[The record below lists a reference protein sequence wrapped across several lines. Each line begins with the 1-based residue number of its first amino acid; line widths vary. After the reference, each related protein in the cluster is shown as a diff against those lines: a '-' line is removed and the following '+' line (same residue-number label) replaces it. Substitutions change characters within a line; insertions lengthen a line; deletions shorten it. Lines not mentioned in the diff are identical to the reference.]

1 MGGKSGGGQ
10 RTPYEAPNSL
20 SSAQSLRIIDA
31 VSEGVV
37 SGFANGDD
45 APFKSVYFDDTPVQ
59 NSDGSYNF
67 NGVTGYFQRG
77 EQDQSYVPGFDASER
92 TVAVSAAVKQN
103 QPIVRAVTDELVSRL
118 RITVAVERNA
128 QVEDNGDTVPA
139 DTLMRVEL
147 INSNGVQA
155 SNQVRFNEKSSGT
168 YYQDV
173 EFDVVPQVPFNI
185 RVFRISPD
193 SKTDKV
199 SNNTYFSSYVEI
211 VDAKLSYPHTAFAAL
226 SIDSAQF
233 GNQIPRRNYLMKGRL
248 VKVPSNYNPETRQYT
263 GGTWD
268 GSFKTAWTNNPAWV
282 FYDVLT
288 QPRFSTLARR
298 LNVADIDKWS
308 LYQIGKY
315 CDEPVDDGFGGKEP
329 RFVCNAYITDL
340 MQAGEFLN
348 NLASVFTGLPV
359 WNGQQVSVVMDADA
373 DPVAQYT
380 NANVKDGLFNYA
392 GAALKSIH
400 TAVHVQ
406 YIDKYDGYR
415 TKTEY
420 AADNEAIARYGL
432 NIKQITAFGCDSR
445 GQAARFGAWTLQTE
459 LRQQNAVTFEIGRE
473 GLKHL
478 PYDIVQIMDNQYAG
492 AELSGRVAAIS
503 GNVLTLDRP
512 VSDAVGA
519 LVFYSEGGSLKSAKI
534 TAAAGNKVT
543 LEREVP
549 LQAGDTWVL
558 SGKVKPRLYRAIGI
572 KENTDAG
579 TYTVTALLH
588 DPKKYA
594 AVDSF
599 AHFDHEIT
607 TLHNTAPVLTDA
619 AVNTDGGTVVMTW
632 DNLAANGQVLTYDI
646 KIYRNNSLYRHIPD
660 AQTAEIRLENLPN
673 GNYRA
678 EIRGR
683 NARGVLSAPLVKAW
697 SIDYAVTGLR
707 TTPKTLSV
715 AVDWVLPQTVV
726 SELVSELWYSKT
738 NNLQTAAKLASLAY
752 PQNSYTLT
760 GVGVADVY
768 YFWVRIRDI
777 AGNTGEF
784 TAAVQG
790 RADNNP
796 APIVQ
801 QIQGAIGKS
810 ALSRELIDTLNR
822 DMAAAAGLK
831 VSAEAAERAKALQ
844 EEARARTAAIQA
856 ESSARTAE
864 LARKSSEIGTRIAAT
879 EAVNEQQA
887 QQIQTVTSAQGNTA
901 AGLEAEKKARTDGDR
916 AEAQARETLAVR
928 LGNAESGI
936 SALRETVTRQDAARS
951 SEINT
956 LTAKLENVEV
966 GGRNYALS
974 TAAADKVLTV
984 SGNNQT
990 KSVTLDV
997 SSSLDLKQGDALII
1011 ACDLDI
1017 INATSMFGKPYPR
1030 IGVELSVTYSD
1041 NTIGYFSAWYDEAVK
1056 DAPKTLKRR
1065 LVAKHTVAKDVKAV
1079 RGLIVQA
1086 RYQTSDSIKVSG
1098 VKLERGT
1105 VATDW
1110 SPAPEDSNAD
1120 ASALSALSA
1129 ELTAYKAAQ
1138 VETDKA
1144 QTEEIR
1150 AAKAVASGNQAE
1162 ITRLQTAKAE
1172 KDEVATIARNAL
1184 SAEWKRD
1191 ADNAKTA
1198 AVAAAVADAKV
1209 KADAAQAAAE
1219 RAAQAKADAAQA
1231 AAAADAKTKSDAA
1244 KAAAIADAAAKDAQI
1259 KREAAAD
1266 AKAKADKAL
1275 ADAKSYSD
1283 TASAKIDRLA
1293 ETVSRNDAARSSE
1306 INTLTAKLES
1316 VEVGGRNYALSTGTA
1331 GKVLTVSGN
1340 NQTKNVTIDVSSALD
1355 LKQGDSLII
1364 SCDIELVNA
1373 TSPYGKPYPRIGAEF
1388 SVTYADNSVG
1398 YFAAW
1403 YDQAVSGT
1411 TKTLKQRIVAKHTV
1425 AKEVKALRGI
1435 IVQARYQTSDS
1446 IKVSG
1451 VKLERGTVATDWSPA
1466 PEDSNADASA
1476 LSALS
1481 AELTAY
1487 KAAQVETDKAQTEE
1501 IRAAKA
1507 VASGNQAEI
1516 TRLQTAKAEKD
1527 EVATIAR
1534 NALSAEWKRDADNAK
1549 TAAVAAAVADA
1560 KVKADAAQAAAER
1573 AAQAKADAAQAA
1585 AAADAKTKSDAA
1597 KAAAIA
1603 DAAAK
1608 DAQIKREAAADAKA
1622 KADKA
1627 LADAKSYSD
1636 TASAKID
1643 RLAET
1648 VSRNDAA
1655 RSSEINTLTAKL
1667 ESVEVGG
1674 RNYALSTGTAG
1685 KVLTVSG
1692 NNQTKNVTIDVSS
1705 ALDLKQGDSLIISCD
1720 IELVNATSP
1729 YGKPYP
1735 RIGAEFS
1742 VTYADNSVGYF
1753 AAWYDQAVSG
1763 TTKTLKQ
1770 RIVAK
1775 HTVAKEVK
1783 ALRGIIVQA
1792 RYQTSDS
1799 IKVSGVK
1806 LERGTVATDWS
1817 PAPEDSNADTSALTA
1832 LSAKV
1837 QQASS
1842 AVAEIGGKIQSLYTL
1857 KTEAIAGGRR
1867 AVAGVAV
1874 GADGKTGSGEIL
1886 LMADKVAYVDPKDK
1900 TVTPAFVTVIE
1911 NGRAKQALNGDLFA
1925 SGSVLAKHLAANL
1938 TVEAPTLNGATVN
1951 AGLINGGT
1959 IRGARIEAVDLEAA
1973 NIIGDVVAVRTFEL
1987 KQSPLGYQELIC
1999 QIPDSRKARRTVIV
2013 PPVFAVAE
2021 NGAVVSLQLYMD
2033 GVIQREVTI
2042 QSPEKR
2048 IERNEKF
2055 SVWVPGGPP
2064 LYMRTPQDVPLS
2076 FSVPFHL
2083 PKIGSISFQKGI
2095 DGAAHSLHILCRV
2108 GGNFDYSPLGDL
2120 SGIVCL
2126 IV

>member
-415 TKTEY
+415 AKTEY
-420 AADNEAIARYGL
+420 VANNEAIARYGL

-519 LVFYSEGGSLKSAKI
+519 LVFYSEGGSLKSAKV

-543 LEREVP
+543 LERAVP

-697 SIDYAVTGLR
+697 SIDYTVTGLR

-738 NNLQTAAKLASLAY
+738 NNLQTATKLASLAY

-822 DMAAAAGLK
+822 DMAAAAVLK

-1011 ACDLDI
+1011 ACDIDI
-1017 INATSMFGKPYPR
+1017 VNATSMFGKPYPR

-1306 INTLTAKLES
+1306 INTLTAKLEN

-1355 LKQGDSLII
+1355 LKQGDGLII

-1388 SVTYADNSVG
+1388 SVTYADNSIG

-1403 YDQAVSGT
+1403 YDEAVSGT

-1425 AKEVKALRGI
+1425 AKEVKALR
-1435 IVQARYQTSDS
+1435 S
-1446 IKVSG
+1446 
-1451 VKLERGTVATDWSPA
+1451 
-1466 PEDSNADASA
+1466 
-1476 LSALS
+1476 
-1481 AELTAY
+1481 
-1487 KAAQVETDKAQTEE
+1487 
-1501 IRAAKA
+1501 
-1507 VASGNQAEI
+1507 
-1516 TRLQTAKAEKD
+1516 
-1527 EVATIAR
+1527 
-1534 NALSAEWKRDADNAK
+1534 
-1549 TAAVAAAVADA
+1549 
-1560 KVKADAAQAAAER
+1560 
-1573 AAQAKADAAQAA
+1573 
-1585 AAADAKTKSDAA
+1585 
-1597 KAAAIA
+1597 
-1603 DAAAK
+1603 
-1608 DAQIKREAAADAKA
+1608 
-1622 KADKA
+1622 
-1627 LADAKSYSD
+1627 
-1636 TASAKID
+1636 
-1643 RLAET
+1643 
-1648 VSRNDAA
+1648 
-1655 RSSEINTLTAKL
+1655 
-1667 ESVEVGG
+1667 
-1674 RNYALSTGTAG
+1674 
-1685 KVLTVSG
+1685 
-1692 NNQTKNVTIDVSS
+1692 
-1705 ALDLKQGDSLIISCD
+1705 
-1720 IELVNATSP
+1720 
-1729 YGKPYP
+1729 
-1735 RIGAEFS
+1735 
-1742 VTYADNSVGYF
+1742 
-1753 AAWYDQAVSG
+1753 
-1763 TTKTLKQ
+1763 
-1770 RIVAK
+1770 
-1775 HTVAKEVK
+1775 
-1783 ALRGIIVQA
+1783 IIVQA

-1842 AVAEIGGKIQSLYTL
+1842 AVAEIGGKVQSLYTL

-2095 DGAAHSLHILCRV
+2095 DGAAHSLHILCRIS
-2108 GGNFDYSPLGDL
+2108 GNFDYSPLGDL

>member
-77 EQDQSYVPGFDASER
+77 EQDQPYVPGFDASER

-415 TKTEY
+415 AKTEY
-420 AADNEAIARYGL
+420 VADNEAIARYGL

-726 SELVSELWYSKT
+726 SELVSELWYSRT
-738 NNLQTAAKLASLAY
+738 NNLQTAAKLVSLAY

-856 ESSARTAE
+856 ESSARTAAIQAESSARTAE

-901 AGLEAEKKARTDGDR
+901 AGLEAEKKARADGDR

-956 LTAKLENVEV
+956 LTAKLESVEV

-1017 INATSMFGKPYPR
+1017 VNATSTFGKPYPR

-1172 KDEVATIARNAL
+1172 KDEVATIARSAL

-1231 AAAADAKTKSDAA
+1231 AAAADAK
-1244 KAAAIADAAAKDAQI
+1244 
-1259 KREAAAD
+1259 
-1266 AKAKADKAL
+1266 
-1275 ADAKSYSD
+1275 SYSD

-1306 INTLTAKLES
+1306 INTLTAKLEN

-1340 NQTKNVTIDVSSALD
+1340 NQTKNVTIDVSAALD

-1388 SVTYADNSVG
+1388 SVTYADNSIG

-1403 YDQAVSGT
+1403 YDEAISGT

-1425 AKEVKALRGI
+1425 AKEVKALR
-1435 IVQARYQTSDS
+1435 
-1446 IKVSG
+1446 
-1451 VKLERGTVATDWSPA
+1451 
-1466 PEDSNADASA
+1466 N
-1476 LSALS
+1476 
-1481 AELTAY
+1481 
-1487 KAAQVETDKAQTEE
+1487 
-1501 IRAAKA
+1501 
-1507 VASGNQAEI
+1507 
-1516 TRLQTAKAEKD
+1516 
-1527 EVATIAR
+1527 
-1534 NALSAEWKRDADNAK
+1534 
-1549 TAAVAAAVADA
+1549 
-1560 KVKADAAQAAAER
+1560 
-1573 AAQAKADAAQAA
+1573 
-1585 AAADAKTKSDAA
+1585 
-1597 KAAAIA
+1597 
-1603 DAAAK
+1603 
-1608 DAQIKREAAADAKA
+1608 
-1622 KADKA
+1622 
-1627 LADAKSYSD
+1627 
-1636 TASAKID
+1636 
-1643 RLAET
+1643 
-1648 VSRNDAA
+1648 
-1655 RSSEINTLTAKL
+1655 
-1667 ESVEVGG
+1667 
-1674 RNYALSTGTAG
+1674 
-1685 KVLTVSG
+1685 
-1692 NNQTKNVTIDVSS
+1692 
-1705 ALDLKQGDSLIISCD
+1705 
-1720 IELVNATSP
+1720 
-1729 YGKPYP
+1729 
-1735 RIGAEFS
+1735 
-1742 VTYADNSVGYF
+1742 
-1753 AAWYDQAVSG
+1753 
-1763 TTKTLKQ
+1763 
-1770 RIVAK
+1770 
-1775 HTVAKEVK
+1775 
-1783 ALRGIIVQA
+1783 IIVQA

-2095 DGAAHSLHILCRV
+2095 DGAAHSLHILCRIS
-2108 GGNFDYSPLGDL
+2108 GNFDYSPLGDL

>member
-415 TKTEY
+415 AKTEY
-420 AADNEAIARYGL
+420 VADNEAIARYGL

-678 EIRGR
+678 EMRGR

-738 NNLQTAAKLASLAY
+738 NNLQTATKLASLAY

-901 AGLEAEKKARTDGDR
+901 AGLEAEKKARADGDR

-990 KSVTLDV
+990 KSVALDV

-1011 ACDLDI
+1011 ACDIDI
-1017 INATSMFGKPYPR
+1017 VNATSMFGKPYPR

-1065 LVAKHTVAKDVKAV
+1065 LVAKYTVAKDVKAV

-1120 ASALSALSA
+1120 ASALTALSA

-1172 KDEVATIARNAL
+1172 KDEVATIARSAL

-1306 INTLTAKLES
+1306 INTLTAKLEN
-1316 VEVGGRNYALSTGTA
+1316 VEVGGRNYALSTA
-1331 GKVLTVSGN
+1331 AADKVLTVSGN
-1340 NQTKNVTIDVSSALD
+1340 NQTKNVTIDVSSALE

-1373 TSPYGKPYPRIGAEF
+1373 TSPYGKPYPRIGVEL
-1388 SVTYADNSVG
+1388 SVTYSDNTIG
-1398 YFAAW
+1398 YFSAW
-1403 YDQAVSGT
+1403 YDEAVKDAP
-1411 TKTLKQRIVAKHTV
+1411 KTLKRRLVAKHTV
-1425 AKEVKALRGI
+1425 AKDVKAVRG
-1435 IVQARYQTSDS
+1435 
-1446 IKVSG
+1446 
-1451 VKLERGTVATDWSPA
+1451 L
-1466 PEDSNADASA
+1466 
-1476 LSALS
+1476 
-1481 AELTAY
+1481 
-1487 KAAQVETDKAQTEE
+1487 
-1501 IRAAKA
+1501 
-1507 VASGNQAEI
+1507 
-1516 TRLQTAKAEKD
+1516 
-1527 EVATIAR
+1527 
-1534 NALSAEWKRDADNAK
+1534 
-1549 TAAVAAAVADA
+1549 
-1560 KVKADAAQAAAER
+1560 
-1573 AAQAKADAAQAA
+1573 
-1585 AAADAKTKSDAA
+1585 
-1597 KAAAIA
+1597 
-1603 DAAAK
+1603 
-1608 DAQIKREAAADAKA
+1608 
-1622 KADKA
+1622 
-1627 LADAKSYSD
+1627 
-1636 TASAKID
+1636 
-1643 RLAET
+1643 
-1648 VSRNDAA
+1648 
-1655 RSSEINTLTAKL
+1655 
-1667 ESVEVGG
+1667 
-1674 RNYALSTGTAG
+1674 
-1685 KVLTVSG
+1685 
-1692 NNQTKNVTIDVSS
+1692 
-1705 ALDLKQGDSLIISCD
+1705 
-1720 IELVNATSP
+1720 
-1729 YGKPYP
+1729 
-1735 RIGAEFS
+1735 
-1742 VTYADNSVGYF
+1742 
-1753 AAWYDQAVSG
+1753 
-1763 TTKTLKQ
+1763 
-1770 RIVAK
+1770 
-1775 HTVAKEVK
+1775 
-1783 ALRGIIVQA
+1783 IVQA

-2095 DGAAHSLHILCRV
+2095 DGAAHSLHILCRIS
-2108 GGNFDYSPLGDL
+2108 GNFDYSPLGDL

>member
-59 NSDGSYNF
+59 NLDGSYNF

-415 TKTEY
+415 AKTEY
-420 AADNEAIARYGL
+420 VADNEAIARYGL

-678 EIRGR
+678 EMRGR

-738 NNLQTAAKLASLAY
+738 NNLQTATKLASLAY

-1011 ACDLDI
+1011 ACDIDI
-1017 INATSMFGKPYPR
+1017 VNATSMFGKPYPR

-1065 LVAKHTVAKDVKAV
+1065 LVAKHTVAKEVKAL
-1079 RGLIVQA
+1079 RGIIVQA

-1172 KDEVATIARNAL
+1172 KDEVATIARSAL

-1306 INTLTAKLES
+1306 INTLTAKLEN

-1373 TSPYGKPYPRIGAEF
+1373 TSPYGKPYPRIGVEF
-1388 SVTYADNSVG
+1388 SVTYADNSIG

-1403 YDQAVSGT
+1403 Y
-1411 TKTLKQRIVAKHTV
+1411 
-1425 AKEVKALRGI
+1425 
-1435 IVQARYQTSDS
+1435 
-1446 IKVSG
+1446 
-1451 VKLERGTVATDWSPA
+1451 
-1466 PEDSNADASA
+1466 
-1476 LSALS
+1476 
-1481 AELTAY
+1481 
-1487 KAAQVETDKAQTEE
+1487 EE
-1501 IRAAKA
+1501 
-1507 VASGNQAEI
+1507 
-1516 TRLQTAKAEKD
+1516 
-1527 EVATIAR
+1527 
-1534 NALSAEWKRDADNAK
+1534 
-1549 TAAVAAAVADA
+1549 
-1560 KVKADAAQAAAER
+1560 
-1573 AAQAKADAAQAA
+1573 
-1585 AAADAKTKSDAA
+1585 
-1597 KAAAIA
+1597 
-1603 DAAAK
+1603 
-1608 DAQIKREAAADAKA
+1608 
-1622 KADKA
+1622 
-1627 LADAKSYSD
+1627 
-1636 TASAKID
+1636 
-1643 RLAET
+1643 
-1648 VSRNDAA
+1648 
-1655 RSSEINTLTAKL
+1655 
-1667 ESVEVGG
+1667 
-1674 RNYALSTGTAG
+1674 
-1685 KVLTVSG
+1685 
-1692 NNQTKNVTIDVSS
+1692 
-1705 ALDLKQGDSLIISCD
+1705 
-1720 IELVNATSP
+1720 
-1729 YGKPYP
+1729 
-1735 RIGAEFS
+1735 
-1742 VTYADNSVGYF
+1742 
-1753 AAWYDQAVSG
+1753 AVSG

-2095 DGAAHSLHILCRV
+2095 DGAAHSLHILCRIS
-2108 GGNFDYSPLGDL
+2108 GNFDYSPLGDL

>member
-415 TKTEY
+415 AKTEY
-420 AADNEAIARYGL
+420 VADNEAIARYGL

-519 LVFYSEGGSLKSAKI
+519 LVFYSEGGSLKSAKV

-543 LEREVP
+543 LERAVP

-619 AVNTDGGTVVMTW
+619 AVNIDGGTVVMTW

-738 NNLQTAAKLASLAY
+738 NNLQTATKLASLAY

-1011 ACDLDI
+1011 ACDIDI
-1017 INATSMFGKPYPR
+1017 VNATSMFGKPYPR

-1065 LVAKHTVAKDVKAV
+1065 LVAKHTVAKEVKAL
-1079 RGLIVQA
+1079 RGIIVQA

-1172 KDEVATIARNAL
+1172 KDEVATIARSAL

-1306 INTLTAKLES
+1306 INTLTAKLEN

-1373 TSPYGKPYPRIGAEF
+1373 TSPYGKPYPRIGVEF
-1388 SVTYADNSVG
+1388 SVTYADNSIG

-1403 YDQAVSGT
+1403 Y
-1411 TKTLKQRIVAKHTV
+1411 
-1425 AKEVKALRGI
+1425 
-1435 IVQARYQTSDS
+1435 
-1446 IKVSG
+1446 
-1451 VKLERGTVATDWSPA
+1451 
-1466 PEDSNADASA
+1466 
-1476 LSALS
+1476 
-1481 AELTAY
+1481 
-1487 KAAQVETDKAQTEE
+1487 EE
-1501 IRAAKA
+1501 
-1507 VASGNQAEI
+1507 
-1516 TRLQTAKAEKD
+1516 
-1527 EVATIAR
+1527 
-1534 NALSAEWKRDADNAK
+1534 
-1549 TAAVAAAVADA
+1549 
-1560 KVKADAAQAAAER
+1560 
-1573 AAQAKADAAQAA
+1573 
-1585 AAADAKTKSDAA
+1585 
-1597 KAAAIA
+1597 
-1603 DAAAK
+1603 
-1608 DAQIKREAAADAKA
+1608 
-1622 KADKA
+1622 
-1627 LADAKSYSD
+1627 
-1636 TASAKID
+1636 
-1643 RLAET
+1643 
-1648 VSRNDAA
+1648 
-1655 RSSEINTLTAKL
+1655 
-1667 ESVEVGG
+1667 
-1674 RNYALSTGTAG
+1674 
-1685 KVLTVSG
+1685 
-1692 NNQTKNVTIDVSS
+1692 
-1705 ALDLKQGDSLIISCD
+1705 
-1720 IELVNATSP
+1720 
-1729 YGKPYP
+1729 
-1735 RIGAEFS
+1735 
-1742 VTYADNSVGYF
+1742 
-1753 AAWYDQAVSG
+1753 AVSG

-2095 DGAAHSLHILCRV
+2095 DGAAHSLHILCRIS
-2108 GGNFDYSPLGDL
+2108 GNFDYSPLGDL

>member
-1 MGGKSGGGQ
+1 M
-10 RTPYEAPNSL
+10 
-20 SSAQSLRIIDA
+20 
-31 VSEGVV
+31 
-37 SGFANGDD
+37 
-45 APFKSVYFDDTPVQ
+45 
-59 NSDGSYNF
+59 
-67 NGVTGYFQRG
+67 
-77 EQDQSYVPGFDASER
+77 
-92 TVAVSAAVKQN
+92 
-103 QPIVRAVTDELVSRL
+103 
-118 RITVAVERNA
+118 
-128 QVEDNGDTVPA
+128 PA

-415 TKTEY
+415 AKTEY
-420 AADNEAIARYGL
+420 VADNEAIARYGL

-619 AVNTDGGTVVMTW
+619 AVNTDGGTVVVTW

-697 SIDYAVTGLR
+697 SIDYTVTGLR

-715 AVDWVLPQTVV
+715 TVDWVLPQTVV
-726 SELVSELWYSKT
+726 SDLVFELWYSKT
-738 NNLQTAAKLASLAY
+738 NNLQTATKLASLAY

-974 TAAADKVLTV
+974 T
-984 SGNNQT
+984 
-990 KSVTLDV
+990 
-997 SSSLDLKQGDALII
+997 
-1011 ACDLDI
+1011 
-1017 INATSMFGKPYPR
+1017 
-1030 IGVELSVTYSD
+1030 
-1041 NTIGYFSAWYDEAVK
+1041 
-1056 DAPKTLKRR
+1056 
-1065 LVAKHTVAKDVKAV
+1065 
-1079 RGLIVQA
+1079 
-1086 RYQTSDSIKVSG
+1086 
-1098 VKLERGT
+1098 
-1105 VATDW
+1105 
-1110 SPAPEDSNAD
+1110 
-1120 ASALSALSA
+1120 
-1129 ELTAYKAAQ
+1129 
-1138 VETDKA
+1138 
-1144 QTEEIR
+1144 
-1150 AAKAVASGNQAE
+1150 
-1162 ITRLQTAKAE
+1162 
-1172 KDEVATIARNAL
+1172 
-1184 SAEWKRD
+1184 
-1191 ADNAKTA
+1191 
-1198 AVAAAVADAKV
+1198 
-1209 KADAAQAAAE
+1209 
-1219 RAAQAKADAAQA
+1219 
-1231 AAAADAKTKSDAA
+1231 
-1244 KAAAIADAAAKDAQI
+1244 
-1259 KREAAAD
+1259 
-1266 AKAKADKAL
+1266 
-1275 ADAKSYSD
+1275 
-1283 TASAKIDRLA
+1283 
-1293 ETVSRNDAARSSE
+1293 
-1306 INTLTAKLES
+1306 
-1316 VEVGGRNYALSTGTA
+1316 GTA
-1331 GKVLTVSGN
+1331 GKVLTASEN
-1340 NQTKNVTIDVSSALD
+1340 NQTKTVTIDVSSALD

-1373 TSPYGKPYPRIGAEF
+1373 TSPHGKPYPRIGAEF
-1388 SVTYADNSVG
+1388 SVIYADNSVG

-1403 YDQAVSGT
+1403 YGEAVSGT

-1425 AKEVKALRGI
+1425 AKEVKALRSF
-1435 IVQARYQTSDS
+1435 IVQARYQTSES
-1446 IKVSG
+1446 IKVS
-1451 VKLERGTVATDWSPA
+1451 
-1466 PEDSNADASA
+1466 N
-1476 LSALS
+1476 
-1481 AELTAY
+1481 
-1487 KAAQVETDKAQTEE
+1487 
-1501 IRAAKA
+1501 
-1507 VASGNQAEI
+1507 
-1516 TRLQTAKAEKD
+1516 
-1527 EVATIAR
+1527 
-1534 NALSAEWKRDADNAK
+1534 
-1549 TAAVAAAVADA
+1549 
-1560 KVKADAAQAAAER
+1560 
-1573 AAQAKADAAQAA
+1573 
-1585 AAADAKTKSDAA
+1585 
-1597 KAAAIA
+1597 
-1603 DAAAK
+1603 
-1608 DAQIKREAAADAKA
+1608 
-1622 KADKA
+1622 
-1627 LADAKSYSD
+1627 
-1636 TASAKID
+1636 
-1643 RLAET
+1643 
-1648 VSRNDAA
+1648 
-1655 RSSEINTLTAKL
+1655 
-1667 ESVEVGG
+1667 
-1674 RNYALSTGTAG
+1674 
-1685 KVLTVSG
+1685 
-1692 NNQTKNVTIDVSS
+1692 
-1705 ALDLKQGDSLIISCD
+1705 
-1720 IELVNATSP
+1720 
-1729 YGKPYP
+1729 
-1735 RIGAEFS
+1735 
-1742 VTYADNSVGYF
+1742 
-1753 AAWYDQAVSG
+1753 
-1763 TTKTLKQ
+1763 
-1770 RIVAK
+1770 
-1775 HTVAKEVK
+1775 
-1783 ALRGIIVQA
+1783 
-1792 RYQTSDS
+1792 
-1799 IKVSGVK
+1799 VK

-1817 PAPEDSNADTSALTA
+1817 PAPEDSNADTSALTT

-1911 NGRAKQALNGDLFA
+1911 NGKAKQALNGDLFA
-1925 SGSVLAKHLAANL
+1925 TGSILAKHIAANQ
-1938 TVEAPTLNGATVN
+1938 TIEAPTLNGATVN
-1951 AGLINGGT
+1951 AGLIKGGT

-1999 QIPDSRKARRTVIV
+1999 QIPDSRKTRRTVIV

-2021 NGAVVSLQLYMD
+2021 NGAVVSLQLHMD

-2048 IERNEKF
+2048 IARNEKF
-2055 SVWVPGGPP
+2055 SVWVPGPPP
-2064 LYMRTPQDVPLS
+2064 LYIRTPQEVPLS

-2083 PKIGSISFQKGI
+2083 PKTGSISFQKGI
-2095 DGAAHSLHILCRV
+2095 DGAAHSLHILCRIS
-2108 GGNFDYSPLGDL
+2108 GNFDYSPLGDL

>member
-415 TKTEY
+415 AKTEY
-420 AADNEAIARYGL
+420 VADNEAIARYGL

-519 LVFYSEGGSLKSAKI
+519 LVFYSEGGSLKSAKV

-543 LEREVP
+543 LERAVP

-646 KIYRNNSLYRHIPD
+646 KVYRNNSLYRHIPD

-738 NNLQTAAKLASLAY
+738 NNLQTATKLASLAY

-856 ESSARTAE
+856 ESSARTAAIQAESSARTAE

-936 SALRETVTRQDAARS
+936 SALRETVTRQDAARA

-1017 INATSMFGKPYPR
+1017 VNATSMYGKPYPR

-1172 KDEVATIARNAL
+1172 KDEVATIARSAL

-1340 NQTKNVTIDVSSALD
+1340 NQTKNVTIDVSAALD

-1388 SVTYADNSVG
+1388 SVTYADNSIG

-1403 YDQAVSGT
+1403 YD
-1411 TKTLKQRIVAKHTV
+1411 
-1425 AKEVKALRGI
+1425 E
-1435 IVQARYQTSDS
+1435 
-1446 IKVSG
+1446 
-1451 VKLERGTVATDWSPA
+1451 
-1466 PEDSNADASA
+1466 
-1476 LSALS
+1476 
-1481 AELTAY
+1481 
-1487 KAAQVETDKAQTEE
+1487 
-1501 IRAAKA
+1501 
-1507 VASGNQAEI
+1507 
-1516 TRLQTAKAEKD
+1516 
-1527 EVATIAR
+1527 
-1534 NALSAEWKRDADNAK
+1534 
-1549 TAAVAAAVADA
+1549 
-1560 KVKADAAQAAAER
+1560 
-1573 AAQAKADAAQAA
+1573 
-1585 AAADAKTKSDAA
+1585 
-1597 KAAAIA
+1597 AI
-1603 DAAAK
+1603 
-1608 DAQIKREAAADAKA
+1608 
-1622 KADKA
+1622 
-1627 LADAKSYSD
+1627 
-1636 TASAKID
+1636 
-1643 RLAET
+1643 
-1648 VSRNDAA
+1648 
-1655 RSSEINTLTAKL
+1655 
-1667 ESVEVGG
+1667 
-1674 RNYALSTGTAG
+1674 
-1685 KVLTVSG
+1685 
-1692 NNQTKNVTIDVSS
+1692 
-1705 ALDLKQGDSLIISCD
+1705 
-1720 IELVNATSP
+1720 
-1729 YGKPYP
+1729 
-1735 RIGAEFS
+1735 
-1742 VTYADNSVGYF
+1742 
-1753 AAWYDQAVSG
+1753 SG

-1817 PAPEDSNADTSALTA
+1817 PAPEDSNADTSALSA

-2095 DGAAHSLHILCRV
+2095 DGAAHSLHILCRIS
-2108 GGNFDYSPLGDL
+2108 GNFDYSPLGDL

>member
-77 EQDQSYVPGFDASER
+77 EQDQSYVPGFDAAER

-420 AADNEAIARYGL
+420 AADNDAIARYGL

-619 AVNTDGGTVVMTW
+619 AVNIDGGTVVMTW

-856 ESSARTAE
+856 ESSARTAAIQAESSARTAE

-974 TAAADKVLTV
+974 TAAADKILTV

-1017 INATSMFGKPYPR
+1017 VNATSMFGKPYPR

-1340 NQTKNVTIDVSSALD
+1340 NQTKNVTIDVSAALD

-1388 SVTYADNSVG
+1388 SVTYADNSIG

-1403 YDQAVSGT
+1403 YDEAVSGT

-1425 AKEVKALRGI
+1425 AKEVKALR
-1435 IVQARYQTSDS
+1435 S
-1446 IKVSG
+1446 
-1451 VKLERGTVATDWSPA
+1451 
-1466 PEDSNADASA
+1466 
-1476 LSALS
+1476 
-1481 AELTAY
+1481 
-1487 KAAQVETDKAQTEE
+1487 
-1501 IRAAKA
+1501 
-1507 VASGNQAEI
+1507 
-1516 TRLQTAKAEKD
+1516 
-1527 EVATIAR
+1527 
-1534 NALSAEWKRDADNAK
+1534 
-1549 TAAVAAAVADA
+1549 
-1560 KVKADAAQAAAER
+1560 
-1573 AAQAKADAAQAA
+1573 
-1585 AAADAKTKSDAA
+1585 
-1597 KAAAIA
+1597 
-1603 DAAAK
+1603 
-1608 DAQIKREAAADAKA
+1608 
-1622 KADKA
+1622 
-1627 LADAKSYSD
+1627 
-1636 TASAKID
+1636 
-1643 RLAET
+1643 
-1648 VSRNDAA
+1648 
-1655 RSSEINTLTAKL
+1655 
-1667 ESVEVGG
+1667 
-1674 RNYALSTGTAG
+1674 
-1685 KVLTVSG
+1685 
-1692 NNQTKNVTIDVSS
+1692 
-1705 ALDLKQGDSLIISCD
+1705 
-1720 IELVNATSP
+1720 
-1729 YGKPYP
+1729 
-1735 RIGAEFS
+1735 
-1742 VTYADNSVGYF
+1742 
-1753 AAWYDQAVSG
+1753 
-1763 TTKTLKQ
+1763 
-1770 RIVAK
+1770 
-1775 HTVAKEVK
+1775 
-1783 ALRGIIVQA
+1783 IIVQA

-1842 AVAEIGGKIQSLYTL
+1842 AVAEIGGKVQSLYTL

-1867 AVAGVAV
+1867 AVAGVAL

-2095 DGAAHSLHILCRV
+2095 DGAAHSLHILCRIS
-2108 GGNFDYSPLGDL
+2108 GNFDYSPLGDL

>member
-415 TKTEY
+415 AKTEY
-420 AADNEAIARYGL
+420 VADNEAIARYGL

-519 LVFYSEGGSLKSAKI
+519 LVFYSEGGSLKSAKV

-543 LEREVP
+543 LERAVP

-619 AVNTDGGTVVMTW
+619 AVNIDGGTVVMTW

-856 ESSARTAE
+856 ESSARTAAIQAESSARTAE

-1011 ACDLDI
+1011 ACDIDI
-1017 INATSMFGKPYPR
+1017 VNATSTFGKPYPR

-1172 KDEVATIARNAL
+1172 KDEVATIARSAL

-1306 INTLTAKLES
+1306 INTLTAKLEN

-1373 TSPYGKPYPRIGAEF
+1373 TSPHGKPYPRIGAEF
-1388 SVTYADNSVG
+1388 SVTYADNSIG

-1403 YDQAVSGT
+1403 YDEAVSGT

-1425 AKEVKALRGI
+1425 AKEVKALR
-1435 IVQARYQTSDS
+1435 S
-1446 IKVSG
+1446 
-1451 VKLERGTVATDWSPA
+1451 
-1466 PEDSNADASA
+1466 
-1476 LSALS
+1476 
-1481 AELTAY
+1481 
-1487 KAAQVETDKAQTEE
+1487 
-1501 IRAAKA
+1501 
-1507 VASGNQAEI
+1507 
-1516 TRLQTAKAEKD
+1516 
-1527 EVATIAR
+1527 
-1534 NALSAEWKRDADNAK
+1534 
-1549 TAAVAAAVADA
+1549 
-1560 KVKADAAQAAAER
+1560 
-1573 AAQAKADAAQAA
+1573 
-1585 AAADAKTKSDAA
+1585 
-1597 KAAAIA
+1597 
-1603 DAAAK
+1603 
-1608 DAQIKREAAADAKA
+1608 
-1622 KADKA
+1622 
-1627 LADAKSYSD
+1627 
-1636 TASAKID
+1636 
-1643 RLAET
+1643 
-1648 VSRNDAA
+1648 
-1655 RSSEINTLTAKL
+1655 
-1667 ESVEVGG
+1667 
-1674 RNYALSTGTAG
+1674 
-1685 KVLTVSG
+1685 
-1692 NNQTKNVTIDVSS
+1692 
-1705 ALDLKQGDSLIISCD
+1705 
-1720 IELVNATSP
+1720 
-1729 YGKPYP
+1729 
-1735 RIGAEFS
+1735 
-1742 VTYADNSVGYF
+1742 
-1753 AAWYDQAVSG
+1753 
-1763 TTKTLKQ
+1763 
-1770 RIVAK
+1770 
-1775 HTVAKEVK
+1775 
-1783 ALRGIIVQA
+1783 IIVQA

-1842 AVAEIGGKIQSLYTL
+1842 AVAEIGGKVQSLYTL

-1867 AVAGVAV
+1867 AVAGVAL

-2095 DGAAHSLHILCRV
+2095 DGAAHSLHILCRIS
-2108 GGNFDYSPLGDL
+2108 GNFDYSPLGDL

>member
-415 TKTEY
+415 AKTEY
-420 AADNEAIARYGL
+420 VADNEAIARYGL

-856 ESSARTAE
+856 ESSARTAAIQAESSARTAE

-974 TAAADKVLTV
+974 TAAADKILTV

-1017 INATSMFGKPYPR
+1017 VNATSMFGKPYPR

-1129 ELTAYKAAQ
+1129 ELTAYKTAQ

-1150 AAKAVASGNQAE
+1150 AAKAAASGNQAE

-1172 KDEVATIARNAL
+1172 KDEVATIARSAL

-1388 SVTYADNSVG
+1388 SVTYADNSIG

-1403 YDQAVSGT
+1403 YD
-1411 TKTLKQRIVAKHTV
+1411 
-1425 AKEVKALRGI
+1425 E
-1435 IVQARYQTSDS
+1435 
-1446 IKVSG
+1446 
-1451 VKLERGTVATDWSPA
+1451 
-1466 PEDSNADASA
+1466 
-1476 LSALS
+1476 
-1481 AELTAY
+1481 
-1487 KAAQVETDKAQTEE
+1487 
-1501 IRAAKA
+1501 
-1507 VASGNQAEI
+1507 
-1516 TRLQTAKAEKD
+1516 
-1527 EVATIAR
+1527 
-1534 NALSAEWKRDADNAK
+1534 
-1549 TAAVAAAVADA
+1549 
-1560 KVKADAAQAAAER
+1560 
-1573 AAQAKADAAQAA
+1573 
-1585 AAADAKTKSDAA
+1585 
-1597 KAAAIA
+1597 
-1603 DAAAK
+1603 
-1608 DAQIKREAAADAKA
+1608 
-1622 KADKA
+1622 
-1627 LADAKSYSD
+1627 
-1636 TASAKID
+1636 
-1643 RLAET
+1643 
-1648 VSRNDAA
+1648 
-1655 RSSEINTLTAKL
+1655 
-1667 ESVEVGG
+1667 
-1674 RNYALSTGTAG
+1674 
-1685 KVLTVSG
+1685 
-1692 NNQTKNVTIDVSS
+1692 
-1705 ALDLKQGDSLIISCD
+1705 
-1720 IELVNATSP
+1720 
-1729 YGKPYP
+1729 
-1735 RIGAEFS
+1735 
-1742 VTYADNSVGYF
+1742 
-1753 AAWYDQAVSG
+1753 AVSG

-2095 DGAAHSLHILCRV
+2095 DGAAHSLHILCRIS
-2108 GGNFDYSPLGDL
+2108 GNFDYSPLGDL

>member
-415 TKTEY
+415 AKTEY
-420 AADNEAIARYGL
+420 VADNEAIARYGL

-519 LVFYSEGGSLKSAKI
+519 LVFYSEGGRLKSAKI

-974 TAAADKVLTV
+974 TAAADKILTV

-1017 INATSMFGKPYPR
+1017 VNATSTFGKPYPR

-1172 KDEVATIARNAL
+1172 KDEVATIARSAL

-1373 TSPYGKPYPRIGAEF
+1373 TSPYGKPYPRIGVEF
-1388 SVTYADNSVG
+1388 SVTYADNSIG

-1403 YDQAVSGT
+1403 Y
-1411 TKTLKQRIVAKHTV
+1411 
-1425 AKEVKALRGI
+1425 
-1435 IVQARYQTSDS
+1435 
-1446 IKVSG
+1446 
-1451 VKLERGTVATDWSPA
+1451 
-1466 PEDSNADASA
+1466 
-1476 LSALS
+1476 
-1481 AELTAY
+1481 
-1487 KAAQVETDKAQTEE
+1487 EE
-1501 IRAAKA
+1501 
-1507 VASGNQAEI
+1507 
-1516 TRLQTAKAEKD
+1516 
-1527 EVATIAR
+1527 
-1534 NALSAEWKRDADNAK
+1534 
-1549 TAAVAAAVADA
+1549 
-1560 KVKADAAQAAAER
+1560 
-1573 AAQAKADAAQAA
+1573 
-1585 AAADAKTKSDAA
+1585 
-1597 KAAAIA
+1597 
-1603 DAAAK
+1603 
-1608 DAQIKREAAADAKA
+1608 
-1622 KADKA
+1622 
-1627 LADAKSYSD
+1627 
-1636 TASAKID
+1636 
-1643 RLAET
+1643 
-1648 VSRNDAA
+1648 
-1655 RSSEINTLTAKL
+1655 
-1667 ESVEVGG
+1667 
-1674 RNYALSTGTAG
+1674 
-1685 KVLTVSG
+1685 
-1692 NNQTKNVTIDVSS
+1692 
-1705 ALDLKQGDSLIISCD
+1705 
-1720 IELVNATSP
+1720 
-1729 YGKPYP
+1729 
-1735 RIGAEFS
+1735 
-1742 VTYADNSVGYF
+1742 
-1753 AAWYDQAVSG
+1753 AVSG

-1867 AVAGVAV
+1867 AVAGVAL

-2095 DGAAHSLHILCRV
+2095 DGAAHSLHILCRIS
-2108 GGNFDYSPLGDL
+2108 GNFDYSPLGDL

>member
-1 MGGKSGGGQ
+1 M
-10 RTPYEAPNSL
+10 
-20 SSAQSLRIIDA
+20 
-31 VSEGVV
+31 
-37 SGFANGDD
+37 
-45 APFKSVYFDDTPVQ
+45 
-59 NSDGSYNF
+59 
-67 NGVTGYFQRG
+67 
-77 EQDQSYVPGFDASER
+77 
-92 TVAVSAAVKQN
+92 
-103 QPIVRAVTDELVSRL
+103 
-118 RITVAVERNA
+118 
-128 QVEDNGDTVPA
+128 
-139 DTLMRVEL
+139 
-147 INSNGVQA
+147 
-155 SNQVRFNEKSSGT
+155 
-168 YYQDV
+168 
-173 EFDVVPQVPFNI
+173 PFNI

-415 TKTEY
+415 AKTEY
-420 AADNEAIARYGL
+420 VADNEAIARYGL

-619 AVNTDGGTVVMTW
+619 AVNTDGGTVVVTW

-697 SIDYAVTGLR
+697 SIDYTVTGLR

-715 AVDWVLPQTVV
+715 TVDWVLPQTVV
-726 SELVSELWYSKT
+726 SDLVFELWYSKT
-738 NNLQTAAKLASLAY
+738 NNLQTATKLASLAY

-974 TAAADKVLTV
+974 T
-984 SGNNQT
+984 
-990 KSVTLDV
+990 
-997 SSSLDLKQGDALII
+997 
-1011 ACDLDI
+1011 
-1017 INATSMFGKPYPR
+1017 
-1030 IGVELSVTYSD
+1030 
-1041 NTIGYFSAWYDEAVK
+1041 
-1056 DAPKTLKRR
+1056 
-1065 LVAKHTVAKDVKAV
+1065 
-1079 RGLIVQA
+1079 
-1086 RYQTSDSIKVSG
+1086 
-1098 VKLERGT
+1098 
-1105 VATDW
+1105 
-1110 SPAPEDSNAD
+1110 
-1120 ASALSALSA
+1120 
-1129 ELTAYKAAQ
+1129 
-1138 VETDKA
+1138 
-1144 QTEEIR
+1144 
-1150 AAKAVASGNQAE
+1150 
-1162 ITRLQTAKAE
+1162 
-1172 KDEVATIARNAL
+1172 
-1184 SAEWKRD
+1184 
-1191 ADNAKTA
+1191 
-1198 AVAAAVADAKV
+1198 
-1209 KADAAQAAAE
+1209 
-1219 RAAQAKADAAQA
+1219 
-1231 AAAADAKTKSDAA
+1231 
-1244 KAAAIADAAAKDAQI
+1244 
-1259 KREAAAD
+1259 
-1266 AKAKADKAL
+1266 
-1275 ADAKSYSD
+1275 
-1283 TASAKIDRLA
+1283 
-1293 ETVSRNDAARSSE
+1293 
-1306 INTLTAKLES
+1306 
-1316 VEVGGRNYALSTGTA
+1316 GTA
-1331 GKVLTVSGN
+1331 GKVLTASEN
-1340 NQTKNVTIDVSSALD
+1340 NQTKTVTIDVSSALD

-1373 TSPYGKPYPRIGAEF
+1373 TSPHGKPYPRIGAEF
-1388 SVTYADNSVG
+1388 SVIYADNSVG

-1403 YDQAVSGT
+1403 YGEAVSGT

-1425 AKEVKALRGI
+1425 AKEVKALRSF
-1435 IVQARYQTSDS
+1435 IVQARYQTSES
-1446 IKVSG
+1446 IKVS
-1451 VKLERGTVATDWSPA
+1451 
-1466 PEDSNADASA
+1466 N
-1476 LSALS
+1476 
-1481 AELTAY
+1481 
-1487 KAAQVETDKAQTEE
+1487 
-1501 IRAAKA
+1501 
-1507 VASGNQAEI
+1507 
-1516 TRLQTAKAEKD
+1516 
-1527 EVATIAR
+1527 
-1534 NALSAEWKRDADNAK
+1534 
-1549 TAAVAAAVADA
+1549 
-1560 KVKADAAQAAAER
+1560 
-1573 AAQAKADAAQAA
+1573 
-1585 AAADAKTKSDAA
+1585 
-1597 KAAAIA
+1597 
-1603 DAAAK
+1603 
-1608 DAQIKREAAADAKA
+1608 
-1622 KADKA
+1622 
-1627 LADAKSYSD
+1627 
-1636 TASAKID
+1636 
-1643 RLAET
+1643 
-1648 VSRNDAA
+1648 
-1655 RSSEINTLTAKL
+1655 
-1667 ESVEVGG
+1667 
-1674 RNYALSTGTAG
+1674 
-1685 KVLTVSG
+1685 
-1692 NNQTKNVTIDVSS
+1692 
-1705 ALDLKQGDSLIISCD
+1705 
-1720 IELVNATSP
+1720 
-1729 YGKPYP
+1729 
-1735 RIGAEFS
+1735 
-1742 VTYADNSVGYF
+1742 
-1753 AAWYDQAVSG
+1753 
-1763 TTKTLKQ
+1763 
-1770 RIVAK
+1770 
-1775 HTVAKEVK
+1775 
-1783 ALRGIIVQA
+1783 
-1792 RYQTSDS
+1792 
-1799 IKVSGVK
+1799 VK

-1817 PAPEDSNADTSALTA
+1817 PAPEDSNADTSALTT

-1911 NGRAKQALNGDLFA
+1911 NGKAKQALNGDLFA
-1925 SGSVLAKHLAANL
+1925 TGSILAKHIAANQ
-1938 TVEAPTLNGATVN
+1938 TIEAPTLNGATVN
-1951 AGLINGGT
+1951 AGLIKGGT

-1999 QIPDSRKARRTVIV
+1999 QIPDSRKTRRTVIV

-2021 NGAVVSLQLYMD
+2021 NGAVVSLQLHMD

-2048 IERNEKF
+2048 IARNEKF
-2055 SVWVPGGPP
+2055 SVWVPGPPP
-2064 LYMRTPQDVPLS
+2064 LYIRTPQEVPLS

-2083 PKIGSISFQKGI
+2083 PKTGSISFQKGI
-2095 DGAAHSLHILCRV
+2095 DGAAHSLHILCRIS
-2108 GGNFDYSPLGDL
+2108 GNFDYSPLGDL

>member
-738 NNLQTAAKLASLAY
+738 NNLQTATKLASLAY

-956 LTAKLENVEV
+956 LTAKLESVEV

-990 KSVTLDV
+990 KSVALDV

-1017 INATSMFGKPYPR
+1017 VNATSMFGKPYPR

-1316 VEVGGRNYALSTGTA
+1316 VEVGGRNYALSTA
-1331 GKVLTVSGN
+1331 AADKVLTVSGN
-1340 NQTKNVTIDVSSALD
+1340 NQTKSVALDVSSSLD
-1355 LKQGDSLII
+1355 LKQGDALII
-1364 SCDIELVNA
+1364 ACDLDIVNA
-1373 TSPYGKPYPRIGAEF
+1373 TSMFGKPYPRIGVEL
-1388 SVTYADNSVG
+1388 SVTYSDNTIG
-1398 YFAAW
+1398 YFSAW
-1403 YDQAVSGT
+1403 YDEAVKDAP
-1411 TKTLKQRIVAKHTV
+1411 KTLKRRLVAKHTV
-1425 AKEVKALRGI
+1425 AKDVKAVRG
-1435 IVQARYQTSDS
+1435 
-1446 IKVSG
+1446 
-1451 VKLERGTVATDWSPA
+1451 L
-1466 PEDSNADASA
+1466 
-1476 LSALS
+1476 
-1481 AELTAY
+1481 
-1487 KAAQVETDKAQTEE
+1487 
-1501 IRAAKA
+1501 
-1507 VASGNQAEI
+1507 
-1516 TRLQTAKAEKD
+1516 
-1527 EVATIAR
+1527 
-1534 NALSAEWKRDADNAK
+1534 
-1549 TAAVAAAVADA
+1549 
-1560 KVKADAAQAAAER
+1560 
-1573 AAQAKADAAQAA
+1573 
-1585 AAADAKTKSDAA
+1585 
-1597 KAAAIA
+1597 
-1603 DAAAK
+1603 
-1608 DAQIKREAAADAKA
+1608 
-1622 KADKA
+1622 
-1627 LADAKSYSD
+1627 
-1636 TASAKID
+1636 
-1643 RLAET
+1643 
-1648 VSRNDAA
+1648 
-1655 RSSEINTLTAKL
+1655 
-1667 ESVEVGG
+1667 
-1674 RNYALSTGTAG
+1674 
-1685 KVLTVSG
+1685 
-1692 NNQTKNVTIDVSS
+1692 
-1705 ALDLKQGDSLIISCD
+1705 
-1720 IELVNATSP
+1720 
-1729 YGKPYP
+1729 
-1735 RIGAEFS
+1735 
-1742 VTYADNSVGYF
+1742 
-1753 AAWYDQAVSG
+1753 
-1763 TTKTLKQ
+1763 
-1770 RIVAK
+1770 
-1775 HTVAKEVK
+1775 
-1783 ALRGIIVQA
+1783 IVQA

-1867 AVAGVAV
+1867 AVAGVAL

-2095 DGAAHSLHILCRV
+2095 DGAAHSLHILCRIS
-2108 GGNFDYSPLGDL
+2108 GNFDYSPLGDL

>member
-67 NGVTGYFQRG
+67 NGVRGYFQRG

-415 TKTEY
+415 AKTEY
-420 AADNEAIARYGL
+420 VADNEAIARYGL

-519 LVFYSEGGSLKSAKI
+519 LVFYSEGGSLKSAKV

-646 KIYRNNSLYRHIPD
+646 KVYRNNSLYRHIPD

-738 NNLQTAAKLASLAY
+738 NNLRTATKLASLAY

-936 SALRETVTRQDAARS
+936 SALRETVTRQDAARA

-1011 ACDLDI
+1011 ACDIDI
-1017 INATSMFGKPYPR
+1017 VNATSTFGKPYPR

-1172 KDEVATIARNAL
+1172 KDEVATIARSAL

-1306 INTLTAKLES
+1306 INTLTAKLEN
-1316 VEVGGRNYALSTGTA
+1316 VEVGGRNYALSTA
-1331 GKVLTVSGN
+1331 AADKVLTVSGN
-1340 NQTKNVTIDVSSALD
+1340 NQTKSVTLDVSSSLD
-1355 LKQGDSLII
+1355 LKQGDALII
-1364 SCDIELVNA
+1364 ACDIDIVNA
-1373 TSPYGKPYPRIGAEF
+1373 TSTFGKPYPRIGVEL
-1388 SVTYADNSVG
+1388 SVTYSDNTIG
-1398 YFAAW
+1398 YFSAW
-1403 YDQAVSGT
+1403 YDEAVKDAP
-1411 TKTLKQRIVAKHTV
+1411 KTLKRRLVAKHTV
-1425 AKEVKALRGI
+1425 AKDVKAVRGL

-1466 PEDSNADASA
+1466 PEDSNADA
-1476 LSALS
+1476 
-1481 AELTAY
+1481 
-1487 KAAQVETDKAQTEE
+1487 
-1501 IRAAKA
+1501 
-1507 VASGNQAEI
+1507 
-1516 TRLQTAKAEKD
+1516 
-1527 EVATIAR
+1527 
-1534 NALSAEWKRDADNAK
+1534 
-1549 TAAVAAAVADA
+1549 
-1560 KVKADAAQAAAER
+1560 
-1573 AAQAKADAAQAA
+1573 
-1585 AAADAKTKSDAA
+1585 
-1597 KAAAIA
+1597 
-1603 DAAAK
+1603 
-1608 DAQIKREAAADAKA
+1608 
-1622 KADKA
+1622 
-1627 LADAKSYSD
+1627 
-1636 TASAKID
+1636 
-1643 RLAET
+1643 
-1648 VSRNDAA
+1648 
-1655 RSSEINTLTAKL
+1655 
-1667 ESVEVGG
+1667 
-1674 RNYALSTGTAG
+1674 
-1685 KVLTVSG
+1685 
-1692 NNQTKNVTIDVSS
+1692 
-1705 ALDLKQGDSLIISCD
+1705 
-1720 IELVNATSP
+1720 
-1729 YGKPYP
+1729 
-1735 RIGAEFS
+1735 
-1742 VTYADNSVGYF
+1742 
-1753 AAWYDQAVSG
+1753 
-1763 TTKTLKQ
+1763 
-1770 RIVAK
+1770 
-1775 HTVAKEVK
+1775 
-1783 ALRGIIVQA
+1783 
-1792 RYQTSDS
+1792 
-1799 IKVSGVK
+1799 
-1806 LERGTVATDWS
+1806 
-1817 PAPEDSNADTSALTA
+1817 SALTA

-1925 SGSVLAKHLAANL
+1925 SGSILAKHLAANL

-1987 KQSPLGYQELIC
+1987 KQSPLGYQELVC

-2048 IERNEKF
+2048 IEHRSEPRYSTWTSGFKRNVRVGNQMV
-2055 SVWVPGGPP
+2055 SIDIPSAHISGGIPI
-2064 LYMRTPQDVPLS
+2064 S

-2095 DGAAHSLHILCRV
+2095 DGAAHSLHILCRIS
-2108 GGNFDYSPLGDL
+2108 GNFDYSPLGDL

>member
-1 MGGKSGGGQ
+1 M
-10 RTPYEAPNSL
+10 
-20 SSAQSLRIIDA
+20 
-31 VSEGVV
+31 V

-415 TKTEY
+415 AKTEY
-420 AADNEAIARYGL
+420 VADNEAIARYGL

-519 LVFYSEGGSLKSAKI
+519 LVFYSEGGSLKSAKV

-543 LEREVP
+543 LERAVP

-683 NARGVLSAPLVKAW
+683 NARSVLSAPLVKAW

-738 NNLQTAAKLASLAY
+738 NNLQTATKLASLAY

-831 VSAEAAERAKALQ
+831 VSAEAAERAKVLQ

-901 AGLEAEKKARTDGDR
+901 AGLEAEKKARADGDR

-928 LGNAESGI
+928 LGNAESSI
-936 SALRETVTRQDAARS
+936 STLRETVTRQDAARS

-1017 INATSMFGKPYPR
+1017 VNATSMFGKPYPR

-1120 ASALSALSA
+1120 
-1129 ELTAYKAAQ
+1129 
-1138 VETDKA
+1138 
-1144 QTEEIR
+1144 
-1150 AAKAVASGNQAE
+1150 
-1162 ITRLQTAKAE
+1162 
-1172 KDEVATIARNAL
+1172 
-1184 SAEWKRD
+1184 
-1191 ADNAKTA
+1191 
-1198 AVAAAVADAKV
+1198 
-1209 KADAAQAAAE
+1209 
-1219 RAAQAKADAAQA
+1219 
-1231 AAAADAKTKSDAA
+1231 
-1244 KAAAIADAAAKDAQI
+1244 
-1259 KREAAAD
+1259 
-1266 AKAKADKAL
+1266 
-1275 ADAKSYSD
+1275 
-1283 TASAKIDRLA
+1283 
-1293 ETVSRNDAARSSE
+1293 
-1306 INTLTAKLES
+1306 
-1316 VEVGGRNYALSTGTA
+1316 
-1331 GKVLTVSGN
+1331 
-1340 NQTKNVTIDVSSALD
+1340 
-1355 LKQGDSLII
+1355 
-1364 SCDIELVNA
+1364 
-1373 TSPYGKPYPRIGAEF
+1373 
-1388 SVTYADNSVG
+1388 
-1398 YFAAW
+1398 
-1403 YDQAVSGT
+1403 
-1411 TKTLKQRIVAKHTV
+1411 
-1425 AKEVKALRGI
+1425 
-1435 IVQARYQTSDS
+1435 
-1446 IKVSG
+1446 
-1451 VKLERGTVATDWSPA
+1451 
-1466 PEDSNADASA
+1466 
-1476 LSALS
+1476 
-1481 AELTAY
+1481 
-1487 KAAQVETDKAQTEE
+1487 
-1501 IRAAKA
+1501 
-1507 VASGNQAEI
+1507 
-1516 TRLQTAKAEKD
+1516 
-1527 EVATIAR
+1527 
-1534 NALSAEWKRDADNAK
+1534 
-1549 TAAVAAAVADA
+1549 
-1560 KVKADAAQAAAER
+1560 
-1573 AAQAKADAAQAA
+1573 
-1585 AAADAKTKSDAA
+1585 
-1597 KAAAIA
+1597 
-1603 DAAAK
+1603 
-1608 DAQIKREAAADAKA
+1608 
-1622 KADKA
+1622 
-1627 LADAKSYSD
+1627 
-1636 TASAKID
+1636 
-1643 RLAET
+1643 
-1648 VSRNDAA
+1648 
-1655 RSSEINTLTAKL
+1655 
-1667 ESVEVGG
+1667 
-1674 RNYALSTGTAG
+1674 
-1685 KVLTVSG
+1685 
-1692 NNQTKNVTIDVSS
+1692 
-1705 ALDLKQGDSLIISCD
+1705 
-1720 IELVNATSP
+1720 
-1729 YGKPYP
+1729 
-1735 RIGAEFS
+1735 
-1742 VTYADNSVGYF
+1742 
-1753 AAWYDQAVSG
+1753 
-1763 TTKTLKQ
+1763 
-1770 RIVAK
+1770 
-1775 HTVAKEVK
+1775 
-1783 ALRGIIVQA
+1783 
-1792 RYQTSDS
+1792 
-1799 IKVSGVK
+1799 
-1806 LERGTVATDWS
+1806 
-1817 PAPEDSNADTSALTA
+1817 TSALTA

-1842 AVAEIGGKIQSLYTL
+1842 AVAEIGGKVQSLYTL

-1867 AVAGVAV
+1867 AVAGVAL

-2095 DGAAHSLHILCRV
+2095 DGAAHSLHILCRIS
-2108 GGNFDYSPLGDL
+2108 GNFDYSPLGDL

>member
-738 NNLQTAAKLASLAY
+738 NNLQTATKLASLAY

-844 EEARARTAAIQA
+844 AESSARTAAIQA

-887 QQIQTVTSAQGNTA
+887 QQIQTVTSAQSNTA

-990 KSVTLDV
+990 KSVALDV

-1017 INATSMFGKPYPR
+1017 VNATSMFGKPYPR

-1172 KDEVATIARNAL
+1172 KDEVATIARSAL

-1231 AAAADAKTKSDAA
+1231 AAAADAKNKSDAA

-1316 VEVGGRNYALSTGTA
+1316 VEVGGRNYALSTA
-1331 GKVLTVSGN
+1331 AADKILTVSGN
-1340 NQTKNVTIDVSSALD
+1340 NQTKNVTIDVSSALE

-1364 SCDIELVNA
+1364 SCDIELVNV

-1403 YDQAVSGT
+1403 YDQAISGT

-1425 AKEVKALRGI
+1425 AKEVKALRNI

-1466 PEDSNADASA
+1466 PEDSNADA
-1476 LSALS
+1476 
-1481 AELTAY
+1481 
-1487 KAAQVETDKAQTEE
+1487 
-1501 IRAAKA
+1501 
-1507 VASGNQAEI
+1507 
-1516 TRLQTAKAEKD
+1516 
-1527 EVATIAR
+1527 
-1534 NALSAEWKRDADNAK
+1534 
-1549 TAAVAAAVADA
+1549 
-1560 KVKADAAQAAAER
+1560 
-1573 AAQAKADAAQAA
+1573 
-1585 AAADAKTKSDAA
+1585 
-1597 KAAAIA
+1597 
-1603 DAAAK
+1603 
-1608 DAQIKREAAADAKA
+1608 
-1622 KADKA
+1622 
-1627 LADAKSYSD
+1627 
-1636 TASAKID
+1636 
-1643 RLAET
+1643 
-1648 VSRNDAA
+1648 
-1655 RSSEINTLTAKL
+1655 
-1667 ESVEVGG
+1667 
-1674 RNYALSTGTAG
+1674 
-1685 KVLTVSG
+1685 
-1692 NNQTKNVTIDVSS
+1692 
-1705 ALDLKQGDSLIISCD
+1705 
-1720 IELVNATSP
+1720 
-1729 YGKPYP
+1729 
-1735 RIGAEFS
+1735 
-1742 VTYADNSVGYF
+1742 
-1753 AAWYDQAVSG
+1753 
-1763 TTKTLKQ
+1763 
-1770 RIVAK
+1770 
-1775 HTVAKEVK
+1775 
-1783 ALRGIIVQA
+1783 
-1792 RYQTSDS
+1792 
-1799 IKVSGVK
+1799 
-1806 LERGTVATDWS
+1806 
-1817 PAPEDSNADTSALTA
+1817 SALTA

-1925 SGSVLAKHLAANL
+1925 SGSVLARHLAANL

-2095 DGAAHSLHILCRV
+2095 DGAAHSLHILCRIS
-2108 GGNFDYSPLGDL
+2108 GNFDYSPLGDL

>member
-10 RTPYEAPNSL
+10 RTPYEAPSSL

-415 TKTEY
+415 AKTEY
-420 AADNEAIARYGL
+420 VADNEAIARYGL

-519 LVFYSEGGSLKSAKI
+519 LVFYSEGGSLKSAKV

-543 LEREVP
+543 LERAVP

-619 AVNTDGGTVVMTW
+619 AVNIDGGTVVMTW

-831 VSAEAAERAKALQ
+831 VSVEAAERAKALQ
-844 EEARARTAAIQA
+844 EEARARTAAIQAESSARTAAIQA

-901 AGLEAEKKARTDGDR
+901 AGLEAEKKARADGDR

-956 LTAKLENVEV
+956 LTAKLESVEV

-1011 ACDLDI
+1011 ACDIDI
-1017 INATSMFGKPYPR
+1017 VNATSTFGKPYPR

-1172 KDEVATIARNAL
+1172 KDEVATIARSAL

-1198 AVAAAVADAKV
+1198 AVAAAVADAKI

-1306 INTLTAKLES
+1306 INTLTAKLEN
-1316 VEVGGRNYALSTGTA
+1316 VEVGGRNYALSTA
-1331 GKVLTVSGN
+1331 AADKILTVSGN
-1340 NQTKNVTIDVSSALD
+1340 NQTKNVTIDVSSALE

-1403 YDQAVSGT
+1403 YDQAISGT

-1425 AKEVKALRGI
+1425 AKEVKALR
-1435 IVQARYQTSDS
+1435 
-1446 IKVSG
+1446 
-1451 VKLERGTVATDWSPA
+1451 
-1466 PEDSNADASA
+1466 N
-1476 LSALS
+1476 
-1481 AELTAY
+1481 
-1487 KAAQVETDKAQTEE
+1487 
-1501 IRAAKA
+1501 
-1507 VASGNQAEI
+1507 
-1516 TRLQTAKAEKD
+1516 
-1527 EVATIAR
+1527 
-1534 NALSAEWKRDADNAK
+1534 
-1549 TAAVAAAVADA
+1549 
-1560 KVKADAAQAAAER
+1560 
-1573 AAQAKADAAQAA
+1573 
-1585 AAADAKTKSDAA
+1585 
-1597 KAAAIA
+1597 
-1603 DAAAK
+1603 
-1608 DAQIKREAAADAKA
+1608 
-1622 KADKA
+1622 
-1627 LADAKSYSD
+1627 
-1636 TASAKID
+1636 
-1643 RLAET
+1643 
-1648 VSRNDAA
+1648 
-1655 RSSEINTLTAKL
+1655 
-1667 ESVEVGG
+1667 
-1674 RNYALSTGTAG
+1674 
-1685 KVLTVSG
+1685 
-1692 NNQTKNVTIDVSS
+1692 
-1705 ALDLKQGDSLIISCD
+1705 
-1720 IELVNATSP
+1720 
-1729 YGKPYP
+1729 
-1735 RIGAEFS
+1735 
-1742 VTYADNSVGYF
+1742 
-1753 AAWYDQAVSG
+1753 
-1763 TTKTLKQ
+1763 
-1770 RIVAK
+1770 
-1775 HTVAKEVK
+1775 
-1783 ALRGIIVQA
+1783 IIVQA

-1925 SGSVLAKHLAANL
+1925 SGSVLARHLAANL

-1999 QIPDSRKARRTVIV
+1999 RIPDSRKARRTVIV

-2095 DGAAHSLHILCRV
+2095 DGAAHSLHILCRIS
-2108 GGNFDYSPLGDL
+2108 GNFDYSPLGDL

>member
-315 CDEPVDDGFGGKEP
+315 CDEPVNDGFGGKEP

-415 TKTEY
+415 AKTEY
-420 AADNEAIARYGL
+420 VADNEAIARYGL

-459 LRQQNAVTFEIGRE
+459 LRQQNAVTFDIGRE

-534 TAAAGNKVT
+534 TAAAGKKVT

-683 NARGVLSAPLVKAW
+683 NVRGVLSAPLVKAW

-738 NNLQTAAKLASLAY
+738 NNLHTATKLASLAY

-810 ALSRELIDTLNR
+810 ALSRELIDELNR
-822 DMAAAAGLK
+822 DMTAAAGLK

-879 EAVNEQQA
+879 EAVNAQQA
-887 QQIQTVTSAQGNTA
+887 QQIQTVTSAQDNTA
-901 AGLEAEKKARTDGDR
+901 AGLEAEKKARADGDR
-916 AEAQARETLAVR
+916 AEAQVRETLAVR

-956 LTAKLENVEV
+956 LTAKLDGMQV
-966 GGRNYALS
+966 GGRNLIRDSAAEVRNANYLMQTYSLS
-974 TAAADKVLTV
+974 DSTLQEGEPVVLTLWGELG
-984 SGNNQT
+984 SDREAFWPFNSDGWNW
-990 KSVTLDV
+990 L
-997 SSSLDLKQGDALII
+997 
-1011 ACDLDI
+1011 
-1017 INATSMFGKPYPR
+1017 
-1030 IGVELSVTYSD
+1030 GVM
-1041 NTIGYFSAWYDEAVK
+1041 K
-1056 DAPKTLKRR
+1056 
-1065 LVAKHTVAKDVKAV
+1065 
-1079 RGLIVQA
+1079 
-1086 RYQTSDSIKVSG
+1086 KVSDG
-1098 VKLERGT
+1098 VYRIVTTWKRAKNNPPNDRLLIYCGPNTGKTVSRIDRIKLERGT

-1110 SPAPEDSNAD
+1110 TPAPEDGA
-1120 ASALSALSA
+1120 
-1129 ELTAYKAAQ
+1129 
-1138 VETDKA
+1138 
-1144 QTEEIR
+1144 
-1150 AAKAVASGNQAE
+1150 
-1162 ITRLQTAKAE
+1162 
-1172 KDEVATIARNAL
+1172 
-1184 SAEWKRD
+1184 
-1191 ADNAKTA
+1191 TA
-1198 AVAAAVADAKV
+1198 ASSLAAVV
-1209 KADAAQAAAE
+1209 Q
-1219 RAAQAKADAAQA
+1219 Q
-1231 AAAADAKTKSDAA
+1231 TS
-1244 KAAAIADAAAKDAQI
+1244 
-1259 KREAAAD
+1259 
-1266 AKAKADKAL
+1266 
-1275 ADAKSYSD
+1275 
-1283 TASAKIDRLA
+1283 TAVTEL
-1293 ETVSRNDAARSSE
+1293 
-1306 INTLTAKLES
+1306 
-1316 VEVGGRNYALSTGTA
+1316 G
-1331 GKVLTVSGN
+1331 GKV
-1340 NQTKNVTIDVSSALD
+1340 
-1355 LKQGDSLII
+1355 
-1364 SCDIELVNA
+1364 
-1373 TSPYGKPYPRIGAEF
+1373 
-1388 SVTYADNSVG
+1388 
-1398 YFAAW
+1398 
-1403 YDQAVSGT
+1403 
-1411 TKTLKQRIVAKHTV
+1411 
-1425 AKEVKALRGI
+1425 
-1435 IVQARYQTSDS
+1435 
-1446 IKVSG
+1446 
-1451 VKLERGTVATDWSPA
+1451 
-1466 PEDSNADASA
+1466 
-1476 LSALS
+1476 
-1481 AELTAY
+1481 
-1487 KAAQVETDKAQTEE
+1487 
-1501 IRAAKA
+1501 
-1507 VASGNQAEI
+1507 
-1516 TRLQTAKAEKD
+1516 
-1527 EVATIAR
+1527 
-1534 NALSAEWKRDADNAK
+1534 
-1549 TAAVAAAVADA
+1549 
-1560 KVKADAAQAAAER
+1560 
-1573 AAQAKADAAQAA
+1573 
-1585 AAADAKTKSDAA
+1585 
-1597 KAAAIA
+1597 
-1603 DAAAK
+1603 
-1608 DAQIKREAAADAKA
+1608 
-1622 KADKA
+1622 
-1627 LADAKSYSD
+1627 
-1636 TASAKID
+1636 
-1643 RLAET
+1643 
-1648 VSRNDAA
+1648 
-1655 RSSEINTLTAKL
+1655 
-1667 ESVEVGG
+1667 
-1674 RNYALSTGTAG
+1674 
-1685 KVLTVSG
+1685 
-1692 NNQTKNVTIDVSS
+1692 
-1705 ALDLKQGDSLIISCD
+1705 
-1720 IELVNATSP
+1720 
-1729 YGKPYP
+1729 
-1735 RIGAEFS
+1735 
-1742 VTYADNSVGYF
+1742 
-1753 AAWYDQAVSG
+1753 
-1763 TTKTLKQ
+1763 
-1770 RIVAK
+1770 
-1775 HTVAKEVK
+1775 
-1783 ALRGIIVQA
+1783 
-1792 RYQTSDS
+1792 
-1799 IKVSGVK
+1799 
-1806 LERGTVATDWS
+1806 
-1817 PAPEDSNADTSALTA
+1817 
-1832 LSAKV
+1832 
-1837 QQASS
+1837 
-1842 AVAEIGGKIQSLYTL
+1842 QSLYTL
-1857 KTEAIAGGRR
+1857 KTEAISGGRK
-1867 AVAGVAV
+1867 AIAGIAI
-1874 GADGKTGSGEIL
+1874 GADGQTGSGEIL
-1886 LMADKVAYVDPKDK
+1886 LMSNKVGYVDPKDK
-1900 TVTPAFVTVIE
+1900 SVTPAFVTVIE
-1911 NGRAKQALNGDLFA
+1911 NGKAKQALNGDLFA
-1925 SGSVLAKHLAANL
+1925 TGSILAKHIAANQ
-1938 TVEAPTLNGATVN
+1938 TIEAPTLNGATVN
-1951 AGLINGGT
+1951 AGLIKGGT
-1959 IRGARIEAVDLEAA
+1959 ISGARIEAVDLEAA

-1999 QIPDSRKARRTVIV
+1999 QIPDSRKTRRTVIV

-2021 NGAVVSLQLYMD
+2021 NGAVVSLQLHMD

-2048 IERNEKF
+2048 IEHRSEPRYSTWTSGFNRNIRVGNEMV
-2055 SVWVPGGPP
+2055 SIDIPSAHISGGIPI
-2064 LYMRTPQDVPLS
+2064 S
-2076 FSVPFHL
+2076 FSIPFHL
-2083 PKIGSISFQKGI
+2083 PKTGSISFQKGI
-2095 DGAAHSLHILCRV
+2095 DGAAHSLHILCRIN
-2108 GGNFDYSPLGDL
+2108 GNFDYSPLGDL

-2126 IV
+2126 VV

>member
-348 NLASVFTGLPV
+348 NLASVFTGLSV

-415 TKTEY
+415 AKTEY
-420 AADNEAIARYGL
+420 VADNEAIARYGL

-519 LVFYSEGGSLKSAKI
+519 LVFYSEGGSLKSAKV

-543 LEREVP
+543 LERAVP

-619 AVNTDGGTVVMTW
+619 AVNIDGGTVVMTW

-738 NNLQTAAKLASLAY
+738 NNLQTATKLASLAY

-1011 ACDLDI
+1011 ACDIDI
-1017 INATSMFGKPYPR
+1017 VNATSMFGKPYPR

-1065 LVAKHTVAKDVKAV
+1065 LVAKHTVAKEVKAL
-1079 RGLIVQA
+1079 RGIIVQA

-1172 KDEVATIARNAL
+1172 KDEVATIARSAL

-1306 INTLTAKLES
+1306 INTLTSKLEN

-1388 SVTYADNSVG
+1388 SVTYADNSIG

-1403 YDQAVSGT
+1403 YDEAVSGT

-1425 AKEVKALRGI
+1425 AKEVKALR
-1435 IVQARYQTSDS
+1435 
-1446 IKVSG
+1446 
-1451 VKLERGTVATDWSPA
+1451 
-1466 PEDSNADASA
+1466 N
-1476 LSALS
+1476 
-1481 AELTAY
+1481 
-1487 KAAQVETDKAQTEE
+1487 
-1501 IRAAKA
+1501 
-1507 VASGNQAEI
+1507 
-1516 TRLQTAKAEKD
+1516 
-1527 EVATIAR
+1527 
-1534 NALSAEWKRDADNAK
+1534 
-1549 TAAVAAAVADA
+1549 
-1560 KVKADAAQAAAER
+1560 
-1573 AAQAKADAAQAA
+1573 
-1585 AAADAKTKSDAA
+1585 
-1597 KAAAIA
+1597 
-1603 DAAAK
+1603 
-1608 DAQIKREAAADAKA
+1608 
-1622 KADKA
+1622 
-1627 LADAKSYSD
+1627 
-1636 TASAKID
+1636 
-1643 RLAET
+1643 
-1648 VSRNDAA
+1648 
-1655 RSSEINTLTAKL
+1655 
-1667 ESVEVGG
+1667 
-1674 RNYALSTGTAG
+1674 
-1685 KVLTVSG
+1685 
-1692 NNQTKNVTIDVSS
+1692 
-1705 ALDLKQGDSLIISCD
+1705 
-1720 IELVNATSP
+1720 
-1729 YGKPYP
+1729 
-1735 RIGAEFS
+1735 
-1742 VTYADNSVGYF
+1742 
-1753 AAWYDQAVSG
+1753 
-1763 TTKTLKQ
+1763 
-1770 RIVAK
+1770 
-1775 HTVAKEVK
+1775 
-1783 ALRGIIVQA
+1783 IIVQA

-2095 DGAAHSLHILCRV
+2095 DGAAHSLHILCRIS
-2108 GGNFDYSPLGDL
+2108 GNFDYSPLGDL

>member
-139 DTLMRVEL
+139 DTLMRIEL

-315 CDEPVDDGFGGKEP
+315 CDEPVDDGFGGEEP

-415 TKTEY
+415 AKTEY
-420 AADNEAIARYGL
+420 VADNEAIARYGL

-738 NNLQTAAKLASLAY
+738 NNLQTATKLASLAY

-966 GGRNYALS
+966 GGRNYALLTG
-974 TAAADKVLTV
+974 TAGKVLTV

-990 KSVTLDV
+990 KNVTIDV
-997 SSSLDLKQGDALII
+997 SSALDLKQGDSLII
-1011 ACDLDI
+1011 SCDIELV
-1017 INATSMFGKPYPR
+1017 NATSPYGKPYPR
-1030 IGVELSVTYSD
+1030 IGAEFSVTYAD
-1041 NTIGYFSAWYDEAVK
+1041 NSVGYFAAWYDQAISGTT
-1056 DAPKTLKRR
+1056 KTLKQRI
-1065 LVAKHTVAKDVKAV
+1065 VAKHTVAKEVKAL
-1079 RGLIVQA
+1079 RSIIVQA

-1150 AAKAVASGNQAE
+1150 AAKAAASGNQAE

-1403 YDQAVSGT
+1403 YDQAISGT

-1425 AKEVKALRGI
+1425 AKEVKALRSI

-1476 LSALS
+1476 L
-1481 AELTAY
+1481 
-1487 KAAQVETDKAQTEE
+1487 
-1501 IRAAKA
+1501 
-1507 VASGNQAEI
+1507 
-1516 TRLQTAKAEKD
+1516 
-1527 EVATIAR
+1527 
-1534 NALSAEWKRDADNAK
+1534 
-1549 TAAVAAAVADA
+1549 
-1560 KVKADAAQAAAER
+1560 
-1573 AAQAKADAAQAA
+1573 
-1585 AAADAKTKSDAA
+1585 
-1597 KAAAIA
+1597 
-1603 DAAAK
+1603 
-1608 DAQIKREAAADAKA
+1608 
-1622 KADKA
+1622 
-1627 LADAKSYSD
+1627 
-1636 TASAKID
+1636 
-1643 RLAET
+1643 
-1648 VSRNDAA
+1648 
-1655 RSSEINTLTAKL
+1655 
-1667 ESVEVGG
+1667 
-1674 RNYALSTGTAG
+1674 
-1685 KVLTVSG
+1685 
-1692 NNQTKNVTIDVSS
+1692 
-1705 ALDLKQGDSLIISCD
+1705 
-1720 IELVNATSP
+1720 
-1729 YGKPYP
+1729 
-1735 RIGAEFS
+1735 
-1742 VTYADNSVGYF
+1742 
-1753 AAWYDQAVSG
+1753 
-1763 TTKTLKQ
+1763 
-1770 RIVAK
+1770 
-1775 HTVAKEVK
+1775 
-1783 ALRGIIVQA
+1783 
-1792 RYQTSDS
+1792 
-1799 IKVSGVK
+1799 
-1806 LERGTVATDWS
+1806 
-1817 PAPEDSNADTSALTA
+1817 TA

-1842 AVAEIGGKIQSLYTL
+1842 AVAEIGGKVQSLYTL

-1867 AVAGVAV
+1867 AVAGVAL

>member
-415 TKTEY
+415 AKTEY
-420 AADNEAIARYGL
+420 VADNEAIARYGL

-678 EIRGR
+678 EMRGR

-738 NNLQTAAKLASLAY
+738 NNLQTATKLASLAY

-901 AGLEAEKKARTDGDR
+901 AGLEAEKKARADGDR

-990 KSVTLDV
+990 KNVTIDV
-997 SSSLDLKQGDALII
+997 SSALELKQGDSLII
-1011 ACDLDI
+1011 SCDIELV
-1017 INATSMFGKPYPR
+1017 NATSPYGKPYPR

-1065 LVAKHTVAKDVKAV
+1065 LVAKYTVAKDVKAV

-1120 ASALSALSA
+1120 ASALTALSA

-1172 KDEVATIARNAL
+1172 KDEVATIARSAL

-1306 INTLTAKLES
+1306 INTLTAKLEN
-1316 VEVGGRNYALSTGTA
+1316 VEVGGRNYALSTA
-1331 GKVLTVSGN
+1331 AADKVLTVSGN
-1340 NQTKNVTIDVSSALD
+1340 NQTKNVTIDVSSALE

-1373 TSPYGKPYPRIGAEF
+1373 TSPYGKPYPRIGVEL
-1388 SVTYADNSVG
+1388 SVTYSDNTIG
-1398 YFAAW
+1398 YFSAW
-1403 YDQAVSGT
+1403 YDEAVKDAP
-1411 TKTLKQRIVAKHTV
+1411 KTLKRRLVAKYTV
-1425 AKEVKALRGI
+1425 AKDVKAVRG
-1435 IVQARYQTSDS
+1435 
-1446 IKVSG
+1446 
-1451 VKLERGTVATDWSPA
+1451 L
-1466 PEDSNADASA
+1466 
-1476 LSALS
+1476 
-1481 AELTAY
+1481 
-1487 KAAQVETDKAQTEE
+1487 
-1501 IRAAKA
+1501 
-1507 VASGNQAEI
+1507 
-1516 TRLQTAKAEKD
+1516 
-1527 EVATIAR
+1527 
-1534 NALSAEWKRDADNAK
+1534 
-1549 TAAVAAAVADA
+1549 
-1560 KVKADAAQAAAER
+1560 
-1573 AAQAKADAAQAA
+1573 
-1585 AAADAKTKSDAA
+1585 
-1597 KAAAIA
+1597 
-1603 DAAAK
+1603 
-1608 DAQIKREAAADAKA
+1608 
-1622 KADKA
+1622 
-1627 LADAKSYSD
+1627 
-1636 TASAKID
+1636 
-1643 RLAET
+1643 
-1648 VSRNDAA
+1648 
-1655 RSSEINTLTAKL
+1655 
-1667 ESVEVGG
+1667 
-1674 RNYALSTGTAG
+1674 
-1685 KVLTVSG
+1685 
-1692 NNQTKNVTIDVSS
+1692 
-1705 ALDLKQGDSLIISCD
+1705 
-1720 IELVNATSP
+1720 
-1729 YGKPYP
+1729 
-1735 RIGAEFS
+1735 
-1742 VTYADNSVGYF
+1742 
-1753 AAWYDQAVSG
+1753 
-1763 TTKTLKQ
+1763 
-1770 RIVAK
+1770 
-1775 HTVAKEVK
+1775 
-1783 ALRGIIVQA
+1783 IVQA

-2095 DGAAHSLHILCRV
+2095 DGAAHSLHILCRIS
-2108 GGNFDYSPLGDL
+2108 GNFDYSPLGDL

>member
-37 SGFANGDD
+37 SGCANGDD

-619 AVNTDGGTVVMTW
+619 AVNIDGGTVVMTW

-856 ESSARTAE
+856 ESSARTAAIQAESSARTAE

-974 TAAADKVLTV
+974 TAAADKILTV

-1017 INATSMFGKPYPR
+1017 VNATSMFGKPYPR

-1340 NQTKNVTIDVSSALD
+1340 NQTKNVTIDVSAALD

-1388 SVTYADNSVG
+1388 SVTYADNSIG

-1403 YDQAVSGT
+1403 YDEAVSGT

-1425 AKEVKALRGI
+1425 AKEVKALR
-1435 IVQARYQTSDS
+1435 S
-1446 IKVSG
+1446 
-1451 VKLERGTVATDWSPA
+1451 
-1466 PEDSNADASA
+1466 
-1476 LSALS
+1476 
-1481 AELTAY
+1481 
-1487 KAAQVETDKAQTEE
+1487 
-1501 IRAAKA
+1501 
-1507 VASGNQAEI
+1507 
-1516 TRLQTAKAEKD
+1516 
-1527 EVATIAR
+1527 
-1534 NALSAEWKRDADNAK
+1534 
-1549 TAAVAAAVADA
+1549 
-1560 KVKADAAQAAAER
+1560 
-1573 AAQAKADAAQAA
+1573 
-1585 AAADAKTKSDAA
+1585 
-1597 KAAAIA
+1597 
-1603 DAAAK
+1603 
-1608 DAQIKREAAADAKA
+1608 
-1622 KADKA
+1622 
-1627 LADAKSYSD
+1627 
-1636 TASAKID
+1636 
-1643 RLAET
+1643 
-1648 VSRNDAA
+1648 
-1655 RSSEINTLTAKL
+1655 
-1667 ESVEVGG
+1667 
-1674 RNYALSTGTAG
+1674 
-1685 KVLTVSG
+1685 
-1692 NNQTKNVTIDVSS
+1692 
-1705 ALDLKQGDSLIISCD
+1705 
-1720 IELVNATSP
+1720 
-1729 YGKPYP
+1729 
-1735 RIGAEFS
+1735 
-1742 VTYADNSVGYF
+1742 
-1753 AAWYDQAVSG
+1753 
-1763 TTKTLKQ
+1763 
-1770 RIVAK
+1770 
-1775 HTVAKEVK
+1775 
-1783 ALRGIIVQA
+1783 IIVQA

-1842 AVAEIGGKIQSLYTL
+1842 AVAEIGGKVQSLYTL

-1867 AVAGVAV
+1867 AVAGVAL

-2095 DGAAHSLHILCRV
+2095 DGAAHSLHILCRIS
-2108 GGNFDYSPLGDL
+2108 GNFDYSPLGDL

>member
-415 TKTEY
+415 AKTEY
-420 AADNEAIARYGL
+420 VADNEAIARYGL

-678 EIRGR
+678 EMRGR

-738 NNLQTAAKLASLAY
+738 NNLQTATKLASLAY

-856 ESSARTAE
+856 ESSARTAAIQAESSARTAE

-956 LTAKLENVEV
+956 LTAKLESVEV

-974 TAAADKVLTV
+974 TAAADKILTV

-1017 INATSMFGKPYPR
+1017 VNATSMFGKPYPR

-1120 ASALSALSA
+1120 ASAL
-1129 ELTAYKAAQ
+1129 
-1138 VETDKA
+1138 
-1144 QTEEIR
+1144 
-1150 AAKAVASGNQAE
+1150 
-1162 ITRLQTAKAE
+1162 
-1172 KDEVATIARNAL
+1172 
-1184 SAEWKRD
+1184 
-1191 ADNAKTA
+1191 
-1198 AVAAAVADAKV
+1198 
-1209 KADAAQAAAE
+1209 
-1219 RAAQAKADAAQA
+1219 
-1231 AAAADAKTKSDAA
+1231 
-1244 KAAAIADAAAKDAQI
+1244 
-1259 KREAAAD
+1259 
-1266 AKAKADKAL
+1266 
-1275 ADAKSYSD
+1275 
-1283 TASAKIDRLA
+1283 
-1293 ETVSRNDAARSSE
+1293 
-1306 INTLTAKLES
+1306 
-1316 VEVGGRNYALSTGTA
+1316 
-1331 GKVLTVSGN
+1331 
-1340 NQTKNVTIDVSSALD
+1340 
-1355 LKQGDSLII
+1355 
-1364 SCDIELVNA
+1364 
-1373 TSPYGKPYPRIGAEF
+1373 
-1388 SVTYADNSVG
+1388 
-1398 YFAAW
+1398 
-1403 YDQAVSGT
+1403 
-1411 TKTLKQRIVAKHTV
+1411 
-1425 AKEVKALRGI
+1425 
-1435 IVQARYQTSDS
+1435 
-1446 IKVSG
+1446 
-1451 VKLERGTVATDWSPA
+1451 
-1466 PEDSNADASA
+1466 
-1476 LSALS
+1476 
-1481 AELTAY
+1481 
-1487 KAAQVETDKAQTEE
+1487 
-1501 IRAAKA
+1501 
-1507 VASGNQAEI
+1507 
-1516 TRLQTAKAEKD
+1516 
-1527 EVATIAR
+1527 
-1534 NALSAEWKRDADNAK
+1534 
-1549 TAAVAAAVADA
+1549 
-1560 KVKADAAQAAAER
+1560 
-1573 AAQAKADAAQAA
+1573 
-1585 AAADAKTKSDAA
+1585 
-1597 KAAAIA
+1597 
-1603 DAAAK
+1603 
-1608 DAQIKREAAADAKA
+1608 
-1622 KADKA
+1622 
-1627 LADAKSYSD
+1627 
-1636 TASAKID
+1636 
-1643 RLAET
+1643 
-1648 VSRNDAA
+1648 
-1655 RSSEINTLTAKL
+1655 
-1667 ESVEVGG
+1667 
-1674 RNYALSTGTAG
+1674 
-1685 KVLTVSG
+1685 
-1692 NNQTKNVTIDVSS
+1692 
-1705 ALDLKQGDSLIISCD
+1705 
-1720 IELVNATSP
+1720 
-1729 YGKPYP
+1729 
-1735 RIGAEFS
+1735 
-1742 VTYADNSVGYF
+1742 
-1753 AAWYDQAVSG
+1753 
-1763 TTKTLKQ
+1763 
-1770 RIVAK
+1770 
-1775 HTVAKEVK
+1775 
-1783 ALRGIIVQA
+1783 
-1792 RYQTSDS
+1792 
-1799 IKVSGVK
+1799 
-1806 LERGTVATDWS
+1806 
-1817 PAPEDSNADTSALTA
+1817 TA

-1925 SGSVLAKHLAANL
+1925 SGSVLARHLAANL

-2095 DGAAHSLHILCRV
+2095 DGAAHSLHILCRIS
-2108 GGNFDYSPLGDL
+2108 GNFDYSPLGDL

>member
-415 TKTEY
+415 AKTEY
-420 AADNEAIARYGL
+420 VADNEAIARYGL

-519 LVFYSEGGSLKSAKI
+519 LVFYSEGGSLKSAKV

-543 LEREVP
+543 LERAVP

-619 AVNTDGGTVVMTW
+619 AVNIDGGTVVMTW

-738 NNLQTAAKLASLAY
+738 NNLQTATKLASLAY

-901 AGLEAEKKARTDGDR
+901 AVLEAEKKARTDGDR

-1011 ACDLDI
+1011 ACDIDI
-1017 INATSMFGKPYPR
+1017 VNATSMFGKPYPR

-1172 KDEVATIARNAL
+1172 KDEVATIARSAL

-1306 INTLTAKLES
+1306 INTLTAKLEN

-1373 TSPYGKPYPRIGAEF
+1373 TSPYGKPYPRIGVEF
-1388 SVTYADNSVG
+1388 SVTYADNSIG

-1403 YDQAVSGT
+1403 Y
-1411 TKTLKQRIVAKHTV
+1411 
-1425 AKEVKALRGI
+1425 
-1435 IVQARYQTSDS
+1435 
-1446 IKVSG
+1446 
-1451 VKLERGTVATDWSPA
+1451 
-1466 PEDSNADASA
+1466 
-1476 LSALS
+1476 
-1481 AELTAY
+1481 
-1487 KAAQVETDKAQTEE
+1487 EE
-1501 IRAAKA
+1501 
-1507 VASGNQAEI
+1507 
-1516 TRLQTAKAEKD
+1516 
-1527 EVATIAR
+1527 
-1534 NALSAEWKRDADNAK
+1534 
-1549 TAAVAAAVADA
+1549 
-1560 KVKADAAQAAAER
+1560 
-1573 AAQAKADAAQAA
+1573 
-1585 AAADAKTKSDAA
+1585 
-1597 KAAAIA
+1597 
-1603 DAAAK
+1603 
-1608 DAQIKREAAADAKA
+1608 
-1622 KADKA
+1622 
-1627 LADAKSYSD
+1627 
-1636 TASAKID
+1636 
-1643 RLAET
+1643 
-1648 VSRNDAA
+1648 
-1655 RSSEINTLTAKL
+1655 
-1667 ESVEVGG
+1667 
-1674 RNYALSTGTAG
+1674 
-1685 KVLTVSG
+1685 
-1692 NNQTKNVTIDVSS
+1692 
-1705 ALDLKQGDSLIISCD
+1705 
-1720 IELVNATSP
+1720 
-1729 YGKPYP
+1729 
-1735 RIGAEFS
+1735 
-1742 VTYADNSVGYF
+1742 
-1753 AAWYDQAVSG
+1753 AVSG

-2095 DGAAHSLHILCRV
+2095 DGAAHSLHILCRIS
-2108 GGNFDYSPLGDL
+2108 GNFDYSPLGDL

>member
-415 TKTEY
+415 AKTEY
-420 AADNEAIARYGL
+420 VADNEAIARYGL

-519 LVFYSEGGSLKSAKI
+519 LVFYSEGGSLKSAKV

-543 LEREVP
+543 LERAVP

-619 AVNTDGGTVVMTW
+619 AVNIDGGTVVMTW

-738 NNLQTAAKLASLAY
+738 NNLQTATKLASLAY

-901 AGLEAEKKARTDGDR
+901 AVLEAEKKARTDGDR

-1011 ACDLDI
+1011 ACDIDI
-1017 INATSMFGKPYPR
+1017 VNATSMFGKPYPR

-1129 ELTAYKAAQ
+1129 ELTAYKTAQ

-1340 NQTKNVTIDVSSALD
+1340 NQTKNVTIDVSAALD

-1403 YDQAVSGT
+1403 YDEAISGT

-1425 AKEVKALRGI
+1425 AKEVKALR
-1435 IVQARYQTSDS
+1435 
-1446 IKVSG
+1446 
-1451 VKLERGTVATDWSPA
+1451 
-1466 PEDSNADASA
+1466 N
-1476 LSALS
+1476 
-1481 AELTAY
+1481 
-1487 KAAQVETDKAQTEE
+1487 
-1501 IRAAKA
+1501 
-1507 VASGNQAEI
+1507 
-1516 TRLQTAKAEKD
+1516 
-1527 EVATIAR
+1527 
-1534 NALSAEWKRDADNAK
+1534 
-1549 TAAVAAAVADA
+1549 
-1560 KVKADAAQAAAER
+1560 
-1573 AAQAKADAAQAA
+1573 
-1585 AAADAKTKSDAA
+1585 
-1597 KAAAIA
+1597 
-1603 DAAAK
+1603 
-1608 DAQIKREAAADAKA
+1608 
-1622 KADKA
+1622 
-1627 LADAKSYSD
+1627 
-1636 TASAKID
+1636 
-1643 RLAET
+1643 
-1648 VSRNDAA
+1648 
-1655 RSSEINTLTAKL
+1655 
-1667 ESVEVGG
+1667 
-1674 RNYALSTGTAG
+1674 
-1685 KVLTVSG
+1685 
-1692 NNQTKNVTIDVSS
+1692 
-1705 ALDLKQGDSLIISCD
+1705 
-1720 IELVNATSP
+1720 
-1729 YGKPYP
+1729 
-1735 RIGAEFS
+1735 
-1742 VTYADNSVGYF
+1742 
-1753 AAWYDQAVSG
+1753 
-1763 TTKTLKQ
+1763 
-1770 RIVAK
+1770 
-1775 HTVAKEVK
+1775 
-1783 ALRGIIVQA
+1783 IIVQA

-1842 AVAEIGGKIQSLYTL
+1842 AVAEIGGKVQSLYTL

-2095 DGAAHSLHILCRV
+2095 DGAAHSLHILCRIS
-2108 GGNFDYSPLGDL
+2108 GNFDYSPLGDL

>member
-415 TKTEY
+415 AKTEY
-420 AADNEAIARYGL
+420 VADNEAIARYGL

-519 LVFYSEGGSLKSAKI
+519 LVFYSEGGSLKSAKV

-543 LEREVP
+543 LERAVP

-619 AVNTDGGTVVMTW
+619 AVNIDGGTVVMTW

-738 NNLQTAAKLASLAY
+738 NNLQTATKLASLAY

-1017 INATSMFGKPYPR
+1017 VNATSMFGKPYPR

-1065 LVAKHTVAKDVKAV
+1065 LVAKHTVAKD
-1079 RGLIVQA
+1079 
-1086 RYQTSDSIKVSG
+1086 
-1098 VKLERGT
+1098 
-1105 VATDW
+1105 
-1110 SPAPEDSNAD
+1110 
-1120 ASALSALSA
+1120 
-1129 ELTAYKAAQ
+1129 
-1138 VETDKA
+1138 
-1144 QTEEIR
+1144 
-1150 AAKAVASGNQAE
+1150 
-1162 ITRLQTAKAE
+1162 
-1172 KDEVATIARNAL
+1172 
-1184 SAEWKRD
+1184 
-1191 ADNAKTA
+1191 
-1198 AVAAAVADAKV
+1198 
-1209 KADAAQAAAE
+1209 
-1219 RAAQAKADAAQA
+1219 
-1231 AAAADAKTKSDAA
+1231 
-1244 KAAAIADAAAKDAQI
+1244 
-1259 KREAAAD
+1259 
-1266 AKAKADKAL
+1266 
-1275 ADAKSYSD
+1275 
-1283 TASAKIDRLA
+1283 
-1293 ETVSRNDAARSSE
+1293 
-1306 INTLTAKLES
+1306 
-1316 VEVGGRNYALSTGTA
+1316 
-1331 GKVLTVSGN
+1331 
-1340 NQTKNVTIDVSSALD
+1340 
-1355 LKQGDSLII
+1355 
-1364 SCDIELVNA
+1364 
-1373 TSPYGKPYPRIGAEF
+1373 
-1388 SVTYADNSVG
+1388 
-1398 YFAAW
+1398 
-1403 YDQAVSGT
+1403 
-1411 TKTLKQRIVAKHTV
+1411 
-1425 AKEVKALRGI
+1425 VKALRGI

-1667 ESVEVGG
+1667 ENVEVGG
-1674 RNYALSTGTAG
+1674 RNYALSTAAAD

-1692 NNQTKNVTIDVSS
+1692 NNQTKSVTLDVSS
-1705 ALDLKQGDSLIISCD
+1705 SLDLKQGDALIIACD
-1720 IELVNATSP
+1720 LDIVNATSMF
-1729 YGKPYP
+1729 GKPYP
-1735 RIGAEFS
+1735 RIGVELS
-1742 VTYADNSVGYF
+1742 VTYSDNTIGYF
-1753 AAWYDQAVSG
+1753 SAWYDEAVKDAP
-1763 TTKTLKQ
+1763 KTLK
-1770 RIVAK
+1770 RRLVAK
-1775 HTVAKEVK
+1775 HTVAKDVK

-2095 DGAAHSLHILCRV
+2095 DGAAHSLHILCRIS
-2108 GGNFDYSPLGDL
+2108 GNFDYSPLGDL

>member
-420 AADNEAIARYGL
+420 VADNEAIARYGL

-519 LVFYSEGGSLKSAKI
+519 LVFYSEGGSLKSTKI

-738 NNLQTAAKLASLAY
+738 NNLQTATKLASLAY

-887 QQIQTVTSAQGNTA
+887 QQIQTVTSAQDNTA

-936 SALRETVTRQDAARS
+936 SALRETVTRQDAARA

-1011 ACDLDI
+1011 ACDIDI
-1017 INATSMFGKPYPR
+1017 VNATSTFGKPYPR

-1172 KDEVATIARNAL
+1172 KDEVATIARSAL

-1209 KADAAQAAAE
+1209 KADAAQAAAERAAQAKADAAQAAAE

-1306 INTLTAKLES
+1306 INTLTAKLEN

-1364 SCDIELVNA
+1364 SCDIELENA

-1388 SVTYADNSVG
+1388 SVTYADNSIG

-1403 YDQAVSGT
+1403 YDQAISGT

-1425 AKEVKALRGI
+1425 AKEVKALRNI
-1435 IVQARYQTSDS
+1435 IVQARYQTS
-1446 IKVSG
+1446 G
-1451 VKLERGTVATDWSPA
+1451 
-1466 PEDSNADASA
+1466 
-1476 LSALS
+1476 
-1481 AELTAY
+1481 
-1487 KAAQVETDKAQTEE
+1487 
-1501 IRAAKA
+1501 
-1507 VASGNQAEI
+1507 
-1516 TRLQTAKAEKD
+1516 
-1527 EVATIAR
+1527 
-1534 NALSAEWKRDADNAK
+1534 
-1549 TAAVAAAVADA
+1549 
-1560 KVKADAAQAAAER
+1560 
-1573 AAQAKADAAQAA
+1573 
-1585 AAADAKTKSDAA
+1585 
-1597 KAAAIA
+1597 
-1603 DAAAK
+1603 
-1608 DAQIKREAAADAKA
+1608 
-1622 KADKA
+1622 
-1627 LADAKSYSD
+1627 
-1636 TASAKID
+1636 
-1643 RLAET
+1643 
-1648 VSRNDAA
+1648 
-1655 RSSEINTLTAKL
+1655 
-1667 ESVEVGG
+1667 
-1674 RNYALSTGTAG
+1674 
-1685 KVLTVSG
+1685 
-1692 NNQTKNVTIDVSS
+1692 
-1705 ALDLKQGDSLIISCD
+1705 
-1720 IELVNATSP
+1720 
-1729 YGKPYP
+1729 
-1735 RIGAEFS
+1735 
-1742 VTYADNSVGYF
+1742 
-1753 AAWYDQAVSG
+1753 
-1763 TTKTLKQ
+1763 
-1770 RIVAK
+1770 
-1775 HTVAKEVK
+1775 
-1783 ALRGIIVQA
+1783 
-1792 RYQTSDS
+1792 S

-1842 AVAEIGGKIQSLYTL
+1842 AVAEIGGKVQSLYTL

-2095 DGAAHSLHILCRV
+2095 DGAAHSLHILCRIS
-2108 GGNFDYSPLGDL
+2108 GNFDYSPLGDL

>member
-415 TKTEY
+415 AKTEY
-420 AADNEAIARYGL
+420 VADNEAIARYGL

-738 NNLQTAAKLASLAY
+738 NNLQTATKLASLAY

-844 EEARARTAAIQA
+844 AESSARTAAIQA

-956 LTAKLENVEV
+956 LTAKLESVEV

-990 KSVTLDV
+990 KSVALDV

-1017 INATSMFGKPYPR
+1017 VNATSTFGKPYPR

-1056 DAPKTLKRR
+1056 DSPKTLKRR
-1065 LVAKHTVAKDVKAV
+1065 LIAKHTVAKDVKAV

-1120 ASALSALSA
+1120 ASALSALSV

-1172 KDEVATIARNAL
+1172 KDEVATIARSAL

-1316 VEVGGRNYALSTGTA
+1316 VEVGGRNYALSTA
-1331 GKVLTVSGN
+1331 AADKILTVSGN
-1340 NQTKNVTIDVSSALD
+1340 NQTKNVTIDVSSALE

-1364 SCDIELVNA
+1364 SYDIELVNV

-1403 YDQAVSGT
+1403 YDQAISGT

-1425 AKEVKALRGI
+1425 AKEVKALR
-1435 IVQARYQTSDS
+1435 
-1446 IKVSG
+1446 
-1451 VKLERGTVATDWSPA
+1451 
-1466 PEDSNADASA
+1466 N
-1476 LSALS
+1476 
-1481 AELTAY
+1481 
-1487 KAAQVETDKAQTEE
+1487 
-1501 IRAAKA
+1501 
-1507 VASGNQAEI
+1507 
-1516 TRLQTAKAEKD
+1516 
-1527 EVATIAR
+1527 
-1534 NALSAEWKRDADNAK
+1534 
-1549 TAAVAAAVADA
+1549 
-1560 KVKADAAQAAAER
+1560 
-1573 AAQAKADAAQAA
+1573 
-1585 AAADAKTKSDAA
+1585 
-1597 KAAAIA
+1597 
-1603 DAAAK
+1603 
-1608 DAQIKREAAADAKA
+1608 
-1622 KADKA
+1622 
-1627 LADAKSYSD
+1627 
-1636 TASAKID
+1636 
-1643 RLAET
+1643 
-1648 VSRNDAA
+1648 
-1655 RSSEINTLTAKL
+1655 
-1667 ESVEVGG
+1667 
-1674 RNYALSTGTAG
+1674 
-1685 KVLTVSG
+1685 
-1692 NNQTKNVTIDVSS
+1692 
-1705 ALDLKQGDSLIISCD
+1705 
-1720 IELVNATSP
+1720 
-1729 YGKPYP
+1729 
-1735 RIGAEFS
+1735 
-1742 VTYADNSVGYF
+1742 
-1753 AAWYDQAVSG
+1753 
-1763 TTKTLKQ
+1763 
-1770 RIVAK
+1770 
-1775 HTVAKEVK
+1775 
-1783 ALRGIIVQA
+1783 IIVQA

-1925 SGSVLAKHLAANL
+1925 SGSVLARHLAANL

-2095 DGAAHSLHILCRV
+2095 DGAAHSLHILCRIS
-2108 GGNFDYSPLGDL
+2108 GNFDYSPLGDL

>member
-738 NNLQTAAKLASLAY
+738 NNLQTATKLASLAY

-956 LTAKLENVEV
+956 LTAKLESVEV

-974 TAAADKVLTV
+974 TAAADKILTV

-1017 INATSMFGKPYPR
+1017 VNATSMFGKPYPR

-1316 VEVGGRNYALSTGTA
+1316 VEVGGRNYALSTA
-1331 GKVLTVSGN
+1331 AADKILTVSGN
-1340 NQTKNVTIDVSSALD
+1340 NQTKSVTLDVSSSLD
-1355 LKQGDSLII
+1355 LKQGDALII
-1364 SCDIELVNA
+1364 ACDLDIVNA
-1373 TSPYGKPYPRIGAEF
+1373 TSMFGKPYPRIGVEL
-1388 SVTYADNSVG
+1388 SVTYSDNTIG
-1398 YFAAW
+1398 YFSAW
-1403 YDQAVSGT
+1403 YDEAVKDAP
-1411 TKTLKQRIVAKHTV
+1411 KTLKRRLVAKHTV
-1425 AKEVKALRGI
+1425 AKDVKAVRG
-1435 IVQARYQTSDS
+1435 
-1446 IKVSG
+1446 
-1451 VKLERGTVATDWSPA
+1451 L
-1466 PEDSNADASA
+1466 
-1476 LSALS
+1476 
-1481 AELTAY
+1481 
-1487 KAAQVETDKAQTEE
+1487 
-1501 IRAAKA
+1501 
-1507 VASGNQAEI
+1507 
-1516 TRLQTAKAEKD
+1516 
-1527 EVATIAR
+1527 
-1534 NALSAEWKRDADNAK
+1534 
-1549 TAAVAAAVADA
+1549 
-1560 KVKADAAQAAAER
+1560 
-1573 AAQAKADAAQAA
+1573 
-1585 AAADAKTKSDAA
+1585 
-1597 KAAAIA
+1597 
-1603 DAAAK
+1603 
-1608 DAQIKREAAADAKA
+1608 
-1622 KADKA
+1622 
-1627 LADAKSYSD
+1627 
-1636 TASAKID
+1636 
-1643 RLAET
+1643 
-1648 VSRNDAA
+1648 
-1655 RSSEINTLTAKL
+1655 
-1667 ESVEVGG
+1667 
-1674 RNYALSTGTAG
+1674 
-1685 KVLTVSG
+1685 
-1692 NNQTKNVTIDVSS
+1692 
-1705 ALDLKQGDSLIISCD
+1705 
-1720 IELVNATSP
+1720 
-1729 YGKPYP
+1729 
-1735 RIGAEFS
+1735 
-1742 VTYADNSVGYF
+1742 
-1753 AAWYDQAVSG
+1753 
-1763 TTKTLKQ
+1763 
-1770 RIVAK
+1770 
-1775 HTVAKEVK
+1775 
-1783 ALRGIIVQA
+1783 IVQA

-1867 AVAGVAV
+1867 AVAGVAL

-2095 DGAAHSLHILCRV
+2095 DGAAHSLHILCRIS
-2108 GGNFDYSPLGDL
+2108 GNFDYSPLGDL

>member
-1 MGGKSGGGQ
+1 M
-10 RTPYEAPNSL
+10 
-20 SSAQSLRIIDA
+20 
-31 VSEGVV
+31 
-37 SGFANGDD
+37 
-45 APFKSVYFDDTPVQ
+45 
-59 NSDGSYNF
+59 
-67 NGVTGYFQRG
+67 
-77 EQDQSYVPGFDASER
+77 
-92 TVAVSAAVKQN
+92 
-103 QPIVRAVTDELVSRL
+103 
-118 RITVAVERNA
+118 
-128 QVEDNGDTVPA
+128 
-139 DTLMRVEL
+139 
-147 INSNGVQA
+147 
-155 SNQVRFNEKSSGT
+155 
-168 YYQDV
+168 
-173 EFDVVPQVPFNI
+173 
-185 RVFRISPD
+185 
-193 SKTDKV
+193 
-199 SNNTYFSSYVEI
+199 
-211 VDAKLSYPHTAFAAL
+211 
-226 SIDSAQF
+226 
-233 GNQIPRRNYLMKGRL
+233 
-248 VKVPSNYNPETRQYT
+248 
-263 GGTWD
+263 
-268 GSFKTAWTNNPAWV
+268 
-282 FYDVLT
+282 
-288 QPRFSTLARR
+288 
-298 LNVADIDKWS
+298 
-308 LYQIGKY
+308 
-315 CDEPVDDGFGGKEP
+315 
-329 RFVCNAYITDL
+329 
-340 MQAGEFLN
+340 
-348 NLASVFTGLPV
+348 
-359 WNGQQVSVVMDADA
+359 
-373 DPVAQYT
+373 
-380 NANVKDGLFNYA
+380 
-392 GAALKSIH
+392 KSIH

-415 TKTEY
+415 AKTEY
-420 AADNEAIARYGL
+420 VADNEAIARYGL

-619 AVNTDGGTVVMTW
+619 AVNTDGGTVVVTW

-697 SIDYAVTGLR
+697 SIDYTVTGLR

-715 AVDWVLPQTVV
+715 TVDWVLPQTVV
-726 SELVSELWYSKT
+726 SDLVFELWYSKT
-738 NNLQTAAKLASLAY
+738 NNLQTATKLASLAY

-974 TAAADKVLTV
+974 T
-984 SGNNQT
+984 
-990 KSVTLDV
+990 
-997 SSSLDLKQGDALII
+997 
-1011 ACDLDI
+1011 
-1017 INATSMFGKPYPR
+1017 
-1030 IGVELSVTYSD
+1030 
-1041 NTIGYFSAWYDEAVK
+1041 
-1056 DAPKTLKRR
+1056 
-1065 LVAKHTVAKDVKAV
+1065 
-1079 RGLIVQA
+1079 
-1086 RYQTSDSIKVSG
+1086 
-1098 VKLERGT
+1098 
-1105 VATDW
+1105 
-1110 SPAPEDSNAD
+1110 
-1120 ASALSALSA
+1120 
-1129 ELTAYKAAQ
+1129 
-1138 VETDKA
+1138 
-1144 QTEEIR
+1144 
-1150 AAKAVASGNQAE
+1150 
-1162 ITRLQTAKAE
+1162 
-1172 KDEVATIARNAL
+1172 
-1184 SAEWKRD
+1184 
-1191 ADNAKTA
+1191 
-1198 AVAAAVADAKV
+1198 
-1209 KADAAQAAAE
+1209 
-1219 RAAQAKADAAQA
+1219 
-1231 AAAADAKTKSDAA
+1231 
-1244 KAAAIADAAAKDAQI
+1244 
-1259 KREAAAD
+1259 
-1266 AKAKADKAL
+1266 
-1275 ADAKSYSD
+1275 
-1283 TASAKIDRLA
+1283 
-1293 ETVSRNDAARSSE
+1293 
-1306 INTLTAKLES
+1306 
-1316 VEVGGRNYALSTGTA
+1316 GTA
-1331 GKVLTVSGN
+1331 GKVLTASEN
-1340 NQTKNVTIDVSSALD
+1340 NQTKTVTIDVSSALD

-1373 TSPYGKPYPRIGAEF
+1373 TSPHGKPYPRIGAEF
-1388 SVTYADNSVG
+1388 SVIYADNSVG

-1403 YDQAVSGT
+1403 YGEAVSGT

-1425 AKEVKALRGI
+1425 AKEVKALRSF
-1435 IVQARYQTSDS
+1435 IVQARYQTSES
-1446 IKVSG
+1446 IKVS
-1451 VKLERGTVATDWSPA
+1451 
-1466 PEDSNADASA
+1466 N
-1476 LSALS
+1476 
-1481 AELTAY
+1481 
-1487 KAAQVETDKAQTEE
+1487 
-1501 IRAAKA
+1501 
-1507 VASGNQAEI
+1507 
-1516 TRLQTAKAEKD
+1516 
-1527 EVATIAR
+1527 
-1534 NALSAEWKRDADNAK
+1534 
-1549 TAAVAAAVADA
+1549 
-1560 KVKADAAQAAAER
+1560 
-1573 AAQAKADAAQAA
+1573 
-1585 AAADAKTKSDAA
+1585 
-1597 KAAAIA
+1597 
-1603 DAAAK
+1603 
-1608 DAQIKREAAADAKA
+1608 
-1622 KADKA
+1622 
-1627 LADAKSYSD
+1627 
-1636 TASAKID
+1636 
-1643 RLAET
+1643 
-1648 VSRNDAA
+1648 
-1655 RSSEINTLTAKL
+1655 
-1667 ESVEVGG
+1667 
-1674 RNYALSTGTAG
+1674 
-1685 KVLTVSG
+1685 
-1692 NNQTKNVTIDVSS
+1692 
-1705 ALDLKQGDSLIISCD
+1705 
-1720 IELVNATSP
+1720 
-1729 YGKPYP
+1729 
-1735 RIGAEFS
+1735 
-1742 VTYADNSVGYF
+1742 
-1753 AAWYDQAVSG
+1753 
-1763 TTKTLKQ
+1763 
-1770 RIVAK
+1770 
-1775 HTVAKEVK
+1775 
-1783 ALRGIIVQA
+1783 
-1792 RYQTSDS
+1792 
-1799 IKVSGVK
+1799 VK

-1817 PAPEDSNADTSALTA
+1817 PAPEDSNADTSALTT

-1911 NGRAKQALNGDLFA
+1911 NGKAKQALNGDLFA
-1925 SGSVLAKHLAANL
+1925 TGSILAKHIAANQ
-1938 TVEAPTLNGATVN
+1938 TIEAPTLNGATVN
-1951 AGLINGGT
+1951 AGLIKGGT

-1999 QIPDSRKARRTVIV
+1999 QIPDSRKTRRTVIV

-2021 NGAVVSLQLYMD
+2021 NGAVVSLQLHMD

-2048 IERNEKF
+2048 IARNEKF
-2055 SVWVPGGPP
+2055 SVWVPGPPP
-2064 LYMRTPQDVPLS
+2064 LYIRTPQEVPLS

-2083 PKIGSISFQKGI
+2083 PKTGSISFQKGI
-2095 DGAAHSLHILCRV
+2095 DGAAHSLHILCRIS
-2108 GGNFDYSPLGDL
+2108 GNFDYSPLGDL

>member
-415 TKTEY
+415 AKTEY
-420 AADNEAIARYGL
+420 VADNEAIARYGL

-738 NNLQTAAKLASLAY
+738 NNLQTATKLASLAY

-1017 INATSMFGKPYPR
+1017 VNATSMYGKPYPR

-1086 RYQTSDSIKVSG
+1086 RYQTSESIKVSN

-1172 KDEVATIARNAL
+1172 KDEVATIARSAL

-1231 AAAADAKTKSDAA
+1231 AAAADAKNKSDAA

-1306 INTLTAKLES
+1306 INTLTAKLEN
-1316 VEVGGRNYALSTGTA
+1316 VEVGGRNYALSTA
-1331 GKVLTVSGN
+1331 AADKVLTVSGN
-1340 NQTKNVTIDVSSALD
+1340 NQTKSVTLDVSSSLD
-1355 LKQGDSLII
+1355 LKQGDALII
-1364 SCDIELVNA
+1364 ACDLDIVNA
-1373 TSPYGKPYPRIGAEF
+1373 TSMYGKPYPRIGVEL
-1388 SVTYADNSVG
+1388 SVTYSDNTIG
-1398 YFAAW
+1398 YFSAW
-1403 YDQAVSGT
+1403 YDEAVKDAP
-1411 TKTLKQRIVAKHTV
+1411 KTLKRRLVAKHTV
-1425 AKEVKALRGI
+1425 AKDVKAVRGL
-1435 IVQARYQTSDS
+1435 IVQARYQTSES
-1446 IKVSG
+1446 IKVS
-1451 VKLERGTVATDWSPA
+1451 
-1466 PEDSNADASA
+1466 N
-1476 LSALS
+1476 
-1481 AELTAY
+1481 
-1487 KAAQVETDKAQTEE
+1487 
-1501 IRAAKA
+1501 
-1507 VASGNQAEI
+1507 
-1516 TRLQTAKAEKD
+1516 
-1527 EVATIAR
+1527 
-1534 NALSAEWKRDADNAK
+1534 
-1549 TAAVAAAVADA
+1549 
-1560 KVKADAAQAAAER
+1560 
-1573 AAQAKADAAQAA
+1573 
-1585 AAADAKTKSDAA
+1585 
-1597 KAAAIA
+1597 
-1603 DAAAK
+1603 
-1608 DAQIKREAAADAKA
+1608 
-1622 KADKA
+1622 
-1627 LADAKSYSD
+1627 
-1636 TASAKID
+1636 
-1643 RLAET
+1643 
-1648 VSRNDAA
+1648 
-1655 RSSEINTLTAKL
+1655 
-1667 ESVEVGG
+1667 
-1674 RNYALSTGTAG
+1674 
-1685 KVLTVSG
+1685 
-1692 NNQTKNVTIDVSS
+1692 
-1705 ALDLKQGDSLIISCD
+1705 
-1720 IELVNATSP
+1720 
-1729 YGKPYP
+1729 
-1735 RIGAEFS
+1735 
-1742 VTYADNSVGYF
+1742 
-1753 AAWYDQAVSG
+1753 
-1763 TTKTLKQ
+1763 
-1770 RIVAK
+1770 
-1775 HTVAKEVK
+1775 
-1783 ALRGIIVQA
+1783 
-1792 RYQTSDS
+1792 
-1799 IKVSGVK
+1799 VK

-1817 PAPEDSNADTSALTA
+1817 PAPEDSNADTSALSA

-1867 AVAGVAV
+1867 AVAGVAL

-2095 DGAAHSLHILCRV
+2095 DGAAHSLHILCRIS
-2108 GGNFDYSPLGDL
+2108 GNFDYSPLGDL

>member
-415 TKTEY
+415 AKTEY
-420 AADNEAIARYGL
+420 VADNEAIVRYGL

-519 LVFYSEGGSLKSAKI
+519 LVFYSEGGSLKSAKV

-543 LEREVP
+543 LERAVP

-619 AVNTDGGTVVMTW
+619 AVNTDGGAVVMTW

-697 SIDYAVTGLR
+697 SVDYTVTGLR
-707 TTPKTLSV
+707 ATPRTFAIEL
-715 AVDWVLPQTVV
+715 AWTLPQTVV
-726 SELVSELWYSKT
+726 SELVSELWYGRK
-738 NNLQTAAKLASLAY
+738 NNLQMALKLATLPY
-752 PQNSYTLT
+752 PQNGYTLT
-760 GVGVADVY
+760 GVGVADEFF
-768 YFWVRIRDI
+768 FWVRVRDA
-777 AGNTGEF
+777 AGNSGNF
-784 TAAVQG
+784 TSAVHG
-790 RADNNP
+790 TADKDP
-796 APIVQ
+796 APIVKHL
-801 QIQGAIGKS
+801 QGAITKS
-810 ALSRELIDTLNR
+810 ALSNDLIKSLND
-822 DMAAAAGLK
+822 DMAAAGSKAAAAMQTEAIK
-831 VSAEAAERAKALQ
+831 EAARKIADEARNRSNAIQAEARE
-844 EEARARTAAIQA
+844 RTAAIQA
-856 ESSARTAE
+856 AAGKATADLTAKAR
-864 LARKSSEIGTRIAAT
+864 EIGNKVA
-879 EAVNEQQA
+879 EVEQVNTQQA
-887 QQIQTVTSAQGNTA
+887 QQIKTVTAAQQNTA
-901 AGLEAEKKARTDGDR
+901 AAVEAEKTARAQGDN
-916 AEAQARETLAVR
+916 AEAMARNALAARVSIAEGSIAKEEAARIEADKAQAAETAALKTSV
-928 LGNAESGI
+928 GNTESAI
-936 SALRETVTRQDAARS
+936 TALRETVTRQDSARAI
-951 SEINT
+951 EINT
-956 LTAKLENVEV
+956 LTAKLGSLQI
-966 GGRNYALS
+966 GGRNLVRNSDIKTTDSQYLHEFPITEAP
-974 TAAADKVLTV
+974 AFGDDVV
-984 SGNNQT
+984 
-990 KSVTLDV
+990 VTLWG
-997 SSSLDLKQGDALII
+997 DLGSERSAF
-1011 ACDLDI
+1011 AVY
-1017 INATSMFGKPYPR
+1017 NSRGFGELARLKK
-1030 IGVELSVTYSD
+1030 ISDGVYQAKFKWAD
-1041 NTIGYFSAWYDEAVK
+1041 NTYTGPNSKLSNTTLNVYAYPGSSTSEFTINRVK
-1056 DAPKTLKRR
+1056 FE
-1065 LVAKHTVAKDVKAV
+1065 V
-1079 RGLIVQA
+1079 
-1086 RYQTSDSIKVSG
+1086 
-1098 VKLERGT
+1098 GT
-1105 VATDW
+1105 VGTDW
-1110 SPAPEDSNAD
+1110 TPAPEDSATA
-1120 ASALSALSA
+1120 ASNLAAQLA
-1129 ELTAYKAAQ
+1129 AYKTAQ
-1138 VETDKA
+1138 AEVDKA
-1144 QTEEIR
+1144 QT
-1150 AAKAVASGNQAE
+1150 ADLTVAKSALAGAVAD
-1162 ITRLQTAKAE
+1162 ITSIKTTKAD
-1172 KDEVATIARNAL
+1172 KSEVAVLARATL
-1184 SAEWKRD
+1184 ASEWKSAAD
-1191 ADNAKTA
+1191 AAKTA
-1198 AVAAAVADAKV
+1198 AIAAAQADAKT
-1209 KADAAQAAAE
+1209 KADAARAAAE
-1219 RAAQAKADAAQA
+1219 TAAQAKADAAKA
-1231 AAAADAKTKSDAA
+1231 VAVASAADTAQAKADAA
-1244 KAAAIADAAAKDAQI
+1244 KAAAIADAAAKDAVVKQQ
-1259 KREAAAD
+1259 AAAD
-1266 AKAKADKAL
+1266 AKAKADAAL
-1275 ADAKSYSD
+1275 NAAKTYSGGLNRD
-1283 TASAKIDRLA
+1283 VSAKVDRLS
-1293 ETVSRNDAARSSE
+1293 ETVTRQDSARASE
-1306 INTLTAKLES
+1306 ISTLSAKLGS
-1316 VEVGGRNYALSTGTA
+1316 LQIGGRNLVRNSNIKTTDSQYLHEFPITEAPAFGDDVVVTLWGDLGTGRNTFA
-1331 GKVLTVSGN
+1331 VYNSRGHGELAELKKVSEGVY
-1340 NQTKNVTIDVSSALD
+1340 QAKF
-1355 LKQGDSLII
+1355 KW
-1364 SCDIELVNA
+1364 
-1373 TSPYGKPYPRIGAEF
+1373 
-1388 SVTYADNSVG
+1388 ADNTYTGPGDKLSN
-1398 YFAAW
+1398 
-1403 YDQAVSGT
+1403 T
-1411 TKTLKQRIVAKHTV
+1411 TLNVYAYPSTSTSEFTINRVKF
-1425 AKEVKALRGI
+1425 EV
-1435 IVQARYQTSDS
+1435 
-1446 IKVSG
+1446 
-1451 VKLERGTVATDWSPA
+1451 GTVGTDWTPA
-1466 PEDSNADASA
+1466 PEDGATAAS
-1476 LSALS
+1476 
-1481 AELTAY
+1481 
-1487 KAAQVETDKAQTEE
+1487 
-1501 IRAAKA
+1501 
-1507 VASGNQAEI
+1507 
-1516 TRLQTAKAEKD
+1516 
-1527 EVATIAR
+1527 EVAAVVQQT
-1534 NALSAEWKRDADNAK
+1534 S
-1549 TAAVAAAVADA
+1549 TAVT
-1560 KVKADAAQAAAER
+1560 E
-1573 AAQAKADAAQAA
+1573 
-1585 AAADAKTKSDAA
+1585 
-1597 KAAAIA
+1597 
-1603 DAAAK
+1603 
-1608 DAQIKREAAADAKA
+1608 
-1622 KADKA
+1622 
-1627 LADAKSYSD
+1627 L
-1636 TASAKID
+1636 
-1643 RLAET
+1643 
-1648 VSRNDAA
+1648 
-1655 RSSEINTLTAKL
+1655 
-1667 ESVEVGG
+1667 G
-1674 RNYALSTGTAG
+1674 G
-1685 KVLTVSG
+1685 KV
-1692 NNQTKNVTIDVSS
+1692 
-1705 ALDLKQGDSLIISCD
+1705 
-1720 IELVNATSP
+1720 
-1729 YGKPYP
+1729 
-1735 RIGAEFS
+1735 
-1742 VTYADNSVGYF
+1742 
-1753 AAWYDQAVSG
+1753 
-1763 TTKTLKQ
+1763 
-1770 RIVAK
+1770 
-1775 HTVAKEVK
+1775 
-1783 ALRGIIVQA
+1783 
-1792 RYQTSDS
+1792 
-1799 IKVSGVK
+1799 
-1806 LERGTVATDWS
+1806 
-1817 PAPEDSNADTSALTA
+1817 
-1832 LSAKV
+1832 
-1837 QQASS
+1837 
-1842 AVAEIGGKIQSLYTL
+1842 QSLYTL
-1857 KTEAIAGGRR
+1857 KTEAISGGRK
-1867 AVAGVAV
+1867 AIAGIAI
-1874 GADGKTGSGEIL
+1874 GADGQAGSGEIL
-1886 LMADKVAYVDPKDK
+1886 LMSNKVGYVDPKDK
-1900 TVTPAFVTVIE
+1900 SVTPAFVTVIE
-1911 NGRAKQALNGDLFA
+1911 NGKAKQALNGDLFA
-1925 SGSVLAKHLAANL
+1925 TGSILAKHIAANQ
-1938 TVEAPTLNGATVN
+1938 TIEAPTLNGATVN
-1951 AGLINGGT
+1951 AGLIKGGT

-1999 QIPDSRKARRTVIV
+1999 QIPDSRKTRRTVIV

-2021 NGAVVSLQLYMD
+2021 NGAVVSLQLHMD

-2048 IERNEKF
+2048 IARNEKF
-2055 SVWVPGGPP
+2055 SVWVPGPPP
-2064 LYMRTPQDVPLS
+2064 LYMKTPQDVPLS

-2083 PKIGSISFQKGI
+2083 PKTGSISFQKGI
-2095 DGAAHSLHILCRV
+2095 DGAAHSLHILCRIN
-2108 GGNFDYSPLGDL
+2108 GNFDYSPLGDL

-2126 IV
+2126 VV

>member
-415 TKTEY
+415 AKTEY
-420 AADNEAIARYGL
+420 VADNEAIARYGL

-738 NNLQTAAKLASLAY
+738 NNLQTATKLASLAY

-844 EEARARTAAIQA
+844 EEARARTAAIQAESSARTAAIQA

-1017 INATSMFGKPYPR
+1017 VNATSMFGKPYPR

-1316 VEVGGRNYALSTGTA
+1316 VEVGGRNYALSTA
-1331 GKVLTVSGN
+1331 AADKVLTVSGN
-1340 NQTKNVTIDVSSALD
+1340 NQTKNVTIDVSSALE

-1388 SVTYADNSVG
+1388 SVTYADNSIG

-1403 YDQAVSGT
+1403 YDQAISGT

-1425 AKEVKALRGI
+1425 AKEVKALR
-1435 IVQARYQTSDS
+1435 S
-1446 IKVSG
+1446 
-1451 VKLERGTVATDWSPA
+1451 
-1466 PEDSNADASA
+1466 
-1476 LSALS
+1476 
-1481 AELTAY
+1481 
-1487 KAAQVETDKAQTEE
+1487 
-1501 IRAAKA
+1501 
-1507 VASGNQAEI
+1507 
-1516 TRLQTAKAEKD
+1516 
-1527 EVATIAR
+1527 
-1534 NALSAEWKRDADNAK
+1534 
-1549 TAAVAAAVADA
+1549 
-1560 KVKADAAQAAAER
+1560 
-1573 AAQAKADAAQAA
+1573 
-1585 AAADAKTKSDAA
+1585 
-1597 KAAAIA
+1597 
-1603 DAAAK
+1603 
-1608 DAQIKREAAADAKA
+1608 
-1622 KADKA
+1622 
-1627 LADAKSYSD
+1627 
-1636 TASAKID
+1636 
-1643 RLAET
+1643 
-1648 VSRNDAA
+1648 
-1655 RSSEINTLTAKL
+1655 
-1667 ESVEVGG
+1667 
-1674 RNYALSTGTAG
+1674 
-1685 KVLTVSG
+1685 
-1692 NNQTKNVTIDVSS
+1692 
-1705 ALDLKQGDSLIISCD
+1705 
-1720 IELVNATSP
+1720 
-1729 YGKPYP
+1729 
-1735 RIGAEFS
+1735 
-1742 VTYADNSVGYF
+1742 
-1753 AAWYDQAVSG
+1753 
-1763 TTKTLKQ
+1763 
-1770 RIVAK
+1770 
-1775 HTVAKEVK
+1775 
-1783 ALRGIIVQA
+1783 IIVQA

-1832 LSAKV
+1832 LLAKV

-2095 DGAAHSLHILCRV
+2095 DGAAHSLHILCRIS
-2108 GGNFDYSPLGDL
+2108 GNFDYSPLGDL

>member
-415 TKTEY
+415 AKTEY
-420 AADNEAIARYGL
+420 VADNEAIARYGL

-519 LVFYSEGGSLKSAKI
+519 LVFYSEGGSLKSAKV

-543 LEREVP
+543 LERAVP

-1011 ACDLDI
+1011 ACDIDI
-1017 INATSMFGKPYPR
+1017 VNATSMFGKPYPR

-1172 KDEVATIARNAL
+1172 KDEVATIARSAL

-1306 INTLTAKLES
+1306 INTLTAKLEN

-1373 TSPYGKPYPRIGAEF
+1373 TSPYGKPYPRIGVEF
-1388 SVTYADNSVG
+1388 SVTYADNSIG

-1403 YDQAVSGT
+1403 Y
-1411 TKTLKQRIVAKHTV
+1411 
-1425 AKEVKALRGI
+1425 
-1435 IVQARYQTSDS
+1435 
-1446 IKVSG
+1446 
-1451 VKLERGTVATDWSPA
+1451 
-1466 PEDSNADASA
+1466 
-1476 LSALS
+1476 
-1481 AELTAY
+1481 
-1487 KAAQVETDKAQTEE
+1487 EE
-1501 IRAAKA
+1501 
-1507 VASGNQAEI
+1507 
-1516 TRLQTAKAEKD
+1516 
-1527 EVATIAR
+1527 
-1534 NALSAEWKRDADNAK
+1534 
-1549 TAAVAAAVADA
+1549 
-1560 KVKADAAQAAAER
+1560 
-1573 AAQAKADAAQAA
+1573 
-1585 AAADAKTKSDAA
+1585 
-1597 KAAAIA
+1597 
-1603 DAAAK
+1603 
-1608 DAQIKREAAADAKA
+1608 
-1622 KADKA
+1622 
-1627 LADAKSYSD
+1627 
-1636 TASAKID
+1636 
-1643 RLAET
+1643 
-1648 VSRNDAA
+1648 
-1655 RSSEINTLTAKL
+1655 
-1667 ESVEVGG
+1667 
-1674 RNYALSTGTAG
+1674 
-1685 KVLTVSG
+1685 
-1692 NNQTKNVTIDVSS
+1692 
-1705 ALDLKQGDSLIISCD
+1705 
-1720 IELVNATSP
+1720 
-1729 YGKPYP
+1729 
-1735 RIGAEFS
+1735 
-1742 VTYADNSVGYF
+1742 
-1753 AAWYDQAVSG
+1753 AVSG

-2095 DGAAHSLHILCRV
+2095 DGAAHSLHILCRIS
-2108 GGNFDYSPLGDL
+2108 GNFDYSPLGDL

>member
-415 TKTEY
+415 AKTEY
-420 AADNEAIARYGL
+420 VADNEAIARYGL

-519 LVFYSEGGSLKSAKI
+519 LVFYSEGGSLKSAKV

-543 LEREVP
+543 LERAVP

-599 AHFDHEIT
+599 AHFDHEIS

-619 AVNTDGGTVVMTW
+619 AVNADGGTVVMTW

-678 EIRGR
+678 EMRGR

-738 NNLQTAAKLASLAY
+738 NNLQTATKLASLAY

-856 ESSARTAE
+856 ESSARTAAIQAESSARTAE

-956 LTAKLENVEV
+956 LTAKLESVEV

-990 KSVTLDV
+990 KSVALDV

-1017 INATSMFGKPYPR
+1017 VNATSMFGKPYPR

-1172 KDEVATIARNAL
+1172 KDEVATIARSAL

-1340 NQTKNVTIDVSSALD
+1340 NQTKNVTIDVSAALD

-1388 SVTYADNSVG
+1388 SVTYADNSIG

-1403 YDQAVSGT
+1403 YDEAVSGT

-1425 AKEVKALRGI
+1425 AKEVKALR
-1435 IVQARYQTSDS
+1435 S
-1446 IKVSG
+1446 
-1451 VKLERGTVATDWSPA
+1451 
-1466 PEDSNADASA
+1466 
-1476 LSALS
+1476 
-1481 AELTAY
+1481 
-1487 KAAQVETDKAQTEE
+1487 
-1501 IRAAKA
+1501 
-1507 VASGNQAEI
+1507 
-1516 TRLQTAKAEKD
+1516 
-1527 EVATIAR
+1527 
-1534 NALSAEWKRDADNAK
+1534 
-1549 TAAVAAAVADA
+1549 
-1560 KVKADAAQAAAER
+1560 
-1573 AAQAKADAAQAA
+1573 
-1585 AAADAKTKSDAA
+1585 
-1597 KAAAIA
+1597 
-1603 DAAAK
+1603 
-1608 DAQIKREAAADAKA
+1608 
-1622 KADKA
+1622 
-1627 LADAKSYSD
+1627 
-1636 TASAKID
+1636 
-1643 RLAET
+1643 
-1648 VSRNDAA
+1648 
-1655 RSSEINTLTAKL
+1655 
-1667 ESVEVGG
+1667 
-1674 RNYALSTGTAG
+1674 
-1685 KVLTVSG
+1685 
-1692 NNQTKNVTIDVSS
+1692 
-1705 ALDLKQGDSLIISCD
+1705 
-1720 IELVNATSP
+1720 
-1729 YGKPYP
+1729 
-1735 RIGAEFS
+1735 
-1742 VTYADNSVGYF
+1742 
-1753 AAWYDQAVSG
+1753 
-1763 TTKTLKQ
+1763 
-1770 RIVAK
+1770 
-1775 HTVAKEVK
+1775 
-1783 ALRGIIVQA
+1783 IIVQA

-2095 DGAAHSLHILCRV
+2095 DGAAHSLHILCRIS
-2108 GGNFDYSPLGDL
+2108 GNFDYSPLGDL

>member
-415 TKTEY
+415 AKTEY
-420 AADNEAIARYGL
+420 VADNEAIARYGL

-738 NNLQTAAKLASLAY
+738 NNLQTATKLASLAY

-856 ESSARTAE
+856 ESSARTAAIQAESSARTAE

-956 LTAKLENVEV
+956 LTAKLESVEV

-1017 INATSMFGKPYPR
+1017 VNATSMFGKPYPR

-1172 KDEVATIARNAL
+1172 KDEVVTIARNAL

-1340 NQTKNVTIDVSSALD
+1340 NQTKNVTIDVSSALE

-1403 YDQAVSGT
+1403 YDQAISGT

-1425 AKEVKALRGI
+1425 AKEVKALR
-1435 IVQARYQTSDS
+1435 
-1446 IKVSG
+1446 
-1451 VKLERGTVATDWSPA
+1451 
-1466 PEDSNADASA
+1466 N
-1476 LSALS
+1476 
-1481 AELTAY
+1481 
-1487 KAAQVETDKAQTEE
+1487 
-1501 IRAAKA
+1501 
-1507 VASGNQAEI
+1507 
-1516 TRLQTAKAEKD
+1516 
-1527 EVATIAR
+1527 
-1534 NALSAEWKRDADNAK
+1534 
-1549 TAAVAAAVADA
+1549 
-1560 KVKADAAQAAAER
+1560 
-1573 AAQAKADAAQAA
+1573 
-1585 AAADAKTKSDAA
+1585 
-1597 KAAAIA
+1597 
-1603 DAAAK
+1603 
-1608 DAQIKREAAADAKA
+1608 
-1622 KADKA
+1622 
-1627 LADAKSYSD
+1627 
-1636 TASAKID
+1636 
-1643 RLAET
+1643 
-1648 VSRNDAA
+1648 
-1655 RSSEINTLTAKL
+1655 
-1667 ESVEVGG
+1667 
-1674 RNYALSTGTAG
+1674 
-1685 KVLTVSG
+1685 
-1692 NNQTKNVTIDVSS
+1692 
-1705 ALDLKQGDSLIISCD
+1705 
-1720 IELVNATSP
+1720 
-1729 YGKPYP
+1729 
-1735 RIGAEFS
+1735 
-1742 VTYADNSVGYF
+1742 
-1753 AAWYDQAVSG
+1753 
-1763 TTKTLKQ
+1763 
-1770 RIVAK
+1770 
-1775 HTVAKEVK
+1775 
-1783 ALRGIIVQA
+1783 IIVQA

-1867 AVAGVAV
+1867 VVAGVAV

-1925 SGSVLAKHLAANL
+1925 SGSVLARHLAANL

-2095 DGAAHSLHILCRV
+2095 DGAAHSLHILCRIS
-2108 GGNFDYSPLGDL
+2108 GNFDYSPLGDL

>member
-139 DTLMRVEL
+139 DTLMRIEL

-415 TKTEY
+415 AKTEY
-420 AADNEAIARYGL
+420 VADNEAIARYGL

-678 EIRGR
+678 EMRGR

-738 NNLQTAAKLASLAY
+738 NNLQTATKLASLAY

-856 ESSARTAE
+856 ESSARTAAIQAESSARTAE

-956 LTAKLENVEV
+956 LTAKLESVEV

-974 TAAADKVLTV
+974 TAAADKILTV

-1017 INATSMFGKPYPR
+1017 VNATSMFGKPYPR

-1120 ASALSALSA
+1120 ASALTALSA

-1172 KDEVATIARNAL
+1172 KDEVATIARSAL

-1306 INTLTAKLES
+1306 INTLTAKLEN
-1316 VEVGGRNYALSTGTA
+1316 VEVGGRNYALSTA
-1331 GKVLTVSGN
+1331 AADKVLTVSGN
-1340 NQTKNVTIDVSSALD
+1340 NQTKNVTIDVSSALE

-1373 TSPYGKPYPRIGAEF
+1373 TSPYGKPYPRIGVEL
-1388 SVTYADNSVG
+1388 SVTYSDNTIG
-1398 YFAAW
+1398 YFSAW
-1403 YDQAVSGT
+1403 YDEAVKDAP
-1411 TKTLKQRIVAKHTV
+1411 KTLKRRLVAKHTV
-1425 AKEVKALRGI
+1425 AKDVKAVRG
-1435 IVQARYQTSDS
+1435 
-1446 IKVSG
+1446 
-1451 VKLERGTVATDWSPA
+1451 L
-1466 PEDSNADASA
+1466 
-1476 LSALS
+1476 
-1481 AELTAY
+1481 
-1487 KAAQVETDKAQTEE
+1487 
-1501 IRAAKA
+1501 
-1507 VASGNQAEI
+1507 
-1516 TRLQTAKAEKD
+1516 
-1527 EVATIAR
+1527 
-1534 NALSAEWKRDADNAK
+1534 
-1549 TAAVAAAVADA
+1549 
-1560 KVKADAAQAAAER
+1560 
-1573 AAQAKADAAQAA
+1573 
-1585 AAADAKTKSDAA
+1585 
-1597 KAAAIA
+1597 
-1603 DAAAK
+1603 
-1608 DAQIKREAAADAKA
+1608 
-1622 KADKA
+1622 
-1627 LADAKSYSD
+1627 
-1636 TASAKID
+1636 
-1643 RLAET
+1643 
-1648 VSRNDAA
+1648 
-1655 RSSEINTLTAKL
+1655 
-1667 ESVEVGG
+1667 
-1674 RNYALSTGTAG
+1674 
-1685 KVLTVSG
+1685 
-1692 NNQTKNVTIDVSS
+1692 
-1705 ALDLKQGDSLIISCD
+1705 
-1720 IELVNATSP
+1720 
-1729 YGKPYP
+1729 
-1735 RIGAEFS
+1735 
-1742 VTYADNSVGYF
+1742 
-1753 AAWYDQAVSG
+1753 
-1763 TTKTLKQ
+1763 
-1770 RIVAK
+1770 
-1775 HTVAKEVK
+1775 
-1783 ALRGIIVQA
+1783 IVQA

-2033 GVIQREVTI
+2033 GVIQREFTI

-2095 DGAAHSLHILCRV
+2095 DGAAHSLHILCRIS
-2108 GGNFDYSPLGDL
+2108 GNFDYSPLGDL

>member
-420 AADNEAIARYGL
+420 VADNEAIARYGL

-738 NNLQTAAKLASLAY
+738 NNLQTATKLASLAY

-936 SALRETVTRQDAARS
+936 SALRETVTRQDAARA

-1017 INATSMFGKPYPR
+1017 VNATSMYGKPYPR

-1086 RYQTSDSIKVSG
+1086 RYQTSESIKVSG

-1219 RAAQAKADAAQA
+1219 RAAQAKADAVQA

-1388 SVTYADNSVG
+1388 SVTYADNSIG

-1403 YDQAVSGT
+1403 YDQAISGT

-1425 AKEVKALRGI
+1425 AKEVKALR
-1435 IVQARYQTSDS
+1435 S
-1446 IKVSG
+1446 
-1451 VKLERGTVATDWSPA
+1451 
-1466 PEDSNADASA
+1466 
-1476 LSALS
+1476 
-1481 AELTAY
+1481 
-1487 KAAQVETDKAQTEE
+1487 
-1501 IRAAKA
+1501 
-1507 VASGNQAEI
+1507 
-1516 TRLQTAKAEKD
+1516 
-1527 EVATIAR
+1527 
-1534 NALSAEWKRDADNAK
+1534 
-1549 TAAVAAAVADA
+1549 
-1560 KVKADAAQAAAER
+1560 
-1573 AAQAKADAAQAA
+1573 
-1585 AAADAKTKSDAA
+1585 
-1597 KAAAIA
+1597 
-1603 DAAAK
+1603 
-1608 DAQIKREAAADAKA
+1608 
-1622 KADKA
+1622 
-1627 LADAKSYSD
+1627 
-1636 TASAKID
+1636 
-1643 RLAET
+1643 
-1648 VSRNDAA
+1648 
-1655 RSSEINTLTAKL
+1655 
-1667 ESVEVGG
+1667 
-1674 RNYALSTGTAG
+1674 
-1685 KVLTVSG
+1685 
-1692 NNQTKNVTIDVSS
+1692 
-1705 ALDLKQGDSLIISCD
+1705 
-1720 IELVNATSP
+1720 
-1729 YGKPYP
+1729 
-1735 RIGAEFS
+1735 
-1742 VTYADNSVGYF
+1742 
-1753 AAWYDQAVSG
+1753 
-1763 TTKTLKQ
+1763 
-1770 RIVAK
+1770 
-1775 HTVAKEVK
+1775 
-1783 ALRGIIVQA
+1783 IIVQA